1 MQFTLVIVVNKVK
14 LCPVTEEPL
23 KPIDEHRSAGG
34 SWEEPVSAVRNT
46 PLRRSQRLNST
57 LDSRSTG
64 QLRNT
69 LSRARELCERWRN
82 GREAPAPPAPPPDDE
97 GGGRLA
103 RWFSVRRGS
112 AHHYDMHTHDTDKMP
127 KLPELEEDMFSCGGE
142 VRGGRVPP
150 PSLGPPPEALTP
162 VQLRR
167 RHVVAA
173 IIHSENSYVA
183 TLQRLVNDYKKPLEE
198 SSPVI
203 LNASKIQTLFHRLPD
218 ILQCHLHFR
227 TALADCARTWDRD
240 EKIGEVFLNA
250 FSKAVVLDVYSD
262 FINNFSLAMEL
273 AKMESKRKSAL
284 ADFFKVKQISAHDRL
299 SFFGLMVKPVQ
310 RFPQFIMFLQDL
322 LKHTPPGHADRVAL
336 QRALTRLEAL
346 AEALNER
353 KRDAERTQAFRAAL
367 RRLTRGGVA
376 GAGGAGGTAR
386 FGAARLLASRADRR
400 HLLRQDDLLQLEF
413 NQSGALTKCKPR
425 RLLLLNDLVVC
436 VSVGAGGDDAERLG
450 LKWAHPVHDVD
461 VLDTGTSPTLSRVL
475 AQGMNRSGS
484 LRSNSGIN
492 GHSNTSTGD
501 SLCNEMSALMHDYE
515 MVSRMADLAAS
526 LKTPYPELAP
536 EMFKAL
542 LQNIQKSIQKKDD
555 EMAWVDS
562 CCLQLTIRGR
572 EEPLTF
578 RAQEP
583 GARLAWAT
591 ELRLAQLAQA
601 AANSPAWRLPHH
613 AAPHAAPLYGTAAP
627 AYCSKQL
634 TEVSDVPRAGA
645 GRAARVRHGAAA
657 RAAGAGRRQL
667 ARLAPAAPRRAARR
681 AALRHRHARLLLQ
694 TAHRGYWR
702 RPPPTRPPSACR
714 TTPRPTSRRS
724 TSPPRPPTAPNSSP
738 RLVTFRAQ
746 EPGARLACATE
757 LRLAQ
762 LAQAAA
768 NSPAWRLPHHAAPHV
783 APLYVTAAPA
793 YCSKQLTEYRE
804 RVFVRQVRCGCFYR
818 SGGLARGALS
828 RRARS
833 LLWVCAG
840 GAGGAG
846 GAAGGAAHSHV
857 AVLAHRAATL
867 KTLVTLDLP
876 DTKVNSMEYAKGVRQ
891 VTTLCG
897 DTVWLGTEDK
907 KIIIF
912 SGVEPEKQ
920 EKLTEVQTVAAV
932 MQIRYHCDSMFV
944 GLANGRVSVYRRIN
958 DDSWAL
964 QEPLCIE
971 LGDKPVH
978 CVLPVDGI
986 VYATCGR
993 RVFAIN
999 ALTAEIMR
1007 ILDLKGDGNHSVKYL
1022 AHSGVG
1028 LWTAFSDSTYVS
1040 LYHAETFEH
1049 LQNIDIAA
1057 DVAKTIG
1064 AREGSKPAYVSAL
1077 LASQGLLWVGTTAGV
1092 SVTVPLPKLE
1102 GLPLVGGHIAVSYH
1116 AHAGPVTFLLS
1127 LLPENR
1133 EVDVNVVRRN
1143 LSNVRALADNN
1154 ALQEFKE
1161 EETKDDLDK
1170 PKLERRISEESSPYR
1185 PQRVQSAIVRRKK
1198 PGDVRLSKT
1207 LPKCANLNACDVY
1220 GLFGDLMFVKD
1231 CVGEADVNGSGGE
1244 ALRRSDPEL
1253 AAIPFRV
1260 STLDRRLRM
1269 RAGRPRSLDLSSWS
1283 VDSRASSLCTSSGSE
1298 ESMALRGISRTSS
1311 GASGA
1316 ANLAPLAV
1324 STPDSS
1330 SGKSSA
1336 SERSI
1341 SRSDSATAVEVRASS
1356 KNAARSLRATD
1367 YIVGESAA
1375 RRSVVTVMGGRGYV
1389 DWRQT
1394 ADASERPVP
1403 AADPNPK
1410 DAHLILWEMRL

>member
-1 MQFTLVIVVNKVK
+1 MHKTVALGNAFLANAGPACTHSTGKQVPAISILRETSGAGGGAGSGGLLAMNATQVQCEPHDSVVLIKY
-14 LCPVTEEPL
+14 
-23 KPIDEHRSAGG
+23 EHRSAGG
-34 SWEEPVSAVRNT
+34 SWEEPVSAVRNA

-57 LDSRSTG
+57 LDSRSSG

-69 LSRARELCERWRN
+69 LSRARELCERWRS
-82 GREAPAPPAPPPDDE
+82 GGSTPSPPAPPPEDE

-112 AHHYDMHTHDTDKMP
+112 THQYDMHTHESDKMP
-127 KLPELEEDMFSCGGE
+127 KLPELEEDLFSCGGE

-150 PSLGPPPEALTP
+150 PSLGAPPDSLTP

-198 SSPVI
+198 SSPAI

-262 FINNFSLAMEL
+262 FINNFSVAMEL

-322 LKHTPPGHADRVAL
+322 LKHTPHGHVDRVAL

-353 KRDAERTQAFRAAL
+353 KREAERTQAFRAAL
-367 RRLTRGGVA
+367 RRLTRGGVG
-376 GAGGAGGTAR
+376 GAGGAGTAAR
-386 FGAARLLASRADRR
+386 FGAARLLASRADKR

-413 NQSGALTKCKPR
+413 NQSGAVTKCKPR

-436 VSVGAGGDDAERLG
+436 VAVGGGGGGGGAPGDGERLG
-450 LKWAHPVHDVD
+450 LKWAHPVQDVEA
-461 VLDTGTSPTLSRVL
+461 LDAGTSPTLSRVL

-484 LRSNSGIN
+484 LRSSSSNSL
-492 GHSNTSTGD
+492 SSTSTGD

-515 MVSRMADLAAS
+515 TVSRIADLAAS

-542 LQNIQKSIQKKDD
+542 LQNIQQSIQKKDD

-572 EEPLTF
+572 EEPVTF

-583 GARLAWAT
+583 GARVAWAT

-601 AANSPAWRLPHH
+601 GSNQPAWRLPPAAAAAAHSHHPPHKMPLFSH
-613 AAPHAAPLYGTAAP
+613 AAPVYS
-627 AYCSKQL
+627 SKAL
-634 TEVSDVPRAGA
+634 TE
-645 GRAARVRHGAAA
+645 
-657 RAAGAGRRQL
+657 
-667 ARLAPAAPRRAARR
+667 
-681 AALRHRHARLLLQ
+681 
-694 TAHRGYWR
+694 
-702 RPPPTRPPSACR
+702 
-714 TTPRPTSRRS
+714 
-724 TSPPRPPTAPNSSP
+724 
-738 RLVTFRAQ
+738 
-746 EPGARLACATE
+746 
-757 LRLAQ
+757 
-762 LAQAAA
+762 
-768 NSPAWRLPHHAAPHV
+768 
-783 APLYVTAAPA
+783 
-793 YCSKQLTEYRE
+793 
-804 RVFVRQVRCGCFYR
+804 VRCGCFYTS
-818 SGGLARGALS
+818 SGSPRGATT

-833 LLWVCAG
+833 LLWVCA
-840 GAGGAG
+840 ASNTN
-846 GAAGGAAHSHV
+846 SHV
-857 AVLAHRAATL
+857 AVLTHRAAKL

-876 DTKVNSMEYAKGVRQ
+876 DTKVTSMEYAKGLRQ

-920 EKLTEVQTVAAV
+920 EKLAEVPTIAAV
-932 MQIRYHCDSMFV
+932 TQIKYHCDSMFV
-944 GLANGRVSVYRRIN
+944 GLSNGRVSVFRRN
-958 DDSWAL
+958 HDDSWAL
-964 QEPLCIE
+964 QEPLAIE

-986 VYATCGR
+986 VYATCAR

-1007 ILDLKGDGNHSVKYL
+1007 ILELKGEGDRSVKYL

-1040 LYHAETFEH
+1040 LYHSETFEH
-1049 LQNIDIAA
+1049 LQNIDIAV

-1077 LASQGLLWVGTTAGV
+1077 LAGQGLLWVGTTAGV

-1102 GLPLVGGHIAVSYH
+1102 GLPLIGGHIASSYH

-1127 LLPENR
+1127 LTPETR
-1133 EVDVNVVRRN
+1133 EIDVNAVRRN
-1143 LSNVRALADNN
+1143 LSNVRALVESST
-1154 ALQEFKE
+1154 LHEFKE
-1161 EETKDDLDK
+1161 EDTKEDVDK

-1185 PQRVQSAIVRRKK
+1185 PQRVQSAVVRRKK

-1231 CVGEADVNGSGGE
+1231 CVGEGDVSGSGGE
-1244 ALRRSDPEL
+1244 SLRRSDPEL

-1298 ESMALRGISRTSS
+1298 ESMALRGVSRTSS

-1316 ANLAPLAV
+1316 ANLAPVAM

-1336 SERSI
+1336 SERSV
-1341 SRSDSATAVEVRASS
+1341 SRCDSATVPEARNANKS
-1356 KNAARSLRATD
+1356 AARSLRGAD
-1367 YIVGESAA
+1367 YMVNESSA
-1375 RRSVVTVMGGRGYV
+1375 RRSVLTIMGGRGYV

-1394 ADASERPVP
+1394 AEAAERPSP
-1403 AADPNPK
+1403 AAEPNPR
-1410 DAHLILWEMRL
+1410 DAHLILWEMRS

>member
-1 MQFTLVIVVNKVK
+1 MNATQVQCEPHDSVVLIKY
-14 LCPVTEEPL
+14 
-23 KPIDEHRSAGG
+23 EHRSAGG
-34 SWEEPVSAVRNT
+34 SWEEPVSAVRNI

-57 LDSRSTG
+57 LDSRTSG

-69 LSRARELCERWRN
+69 LSRARELCERWRS
-82 GREAPAPPAPPPDDE
+82 GGAPAPPAPPPDDE

-112 AHHYDMHTHDTDKMP
+112 THQYDMHVNDTDKMP
-127 KLPELEEDMFSCGGE
+127 KVPELEEDMFSCGGE
-142 VRGGRVPP
+142 MRGGRVPP
-150 PSLGPPPEALTP
+150 PSLGSPPDSLTS

-173 IIHSENSYVA
+173 IMHSENSYVA
-183 TLQRLVNDYKKPLEE
+183 TLQRLINDYKKPLEE
-198 SSPVI
+198 SSPAI
-203 LNASKIQTLFHRLPD
+203 LNAGKIQTLFHRLPD

-240 EKIGEVFLNA
+240 EKIGEVFLSA

-262 FINNFSLAMEL
+262 FINNFSVAMEL

-322 LKHTPPGHADRVAL
+322 LKHTPPGHSDRVAL

-376 GAGGAGGTAR
+376 GAGGAGGAAR
-386 FGAARLLASRADRR
+386 FGAARLLASRADKR
-400 HLLRQDDLLQLEF
+400 HLLRQDDLVQLEF
-413 NQSGALTKCKPR
+413 NQCGGISKCKPR

-450 LKWAHPVHDVD
+450 LKWAHPVQDVE

-484 LRSNSGIN
+484 LRSNSSSS

-515 MVSRMADLAAS
+515 TVSRIADLAAS
-526 LKTPYPELAP
+526 LKTPYAELAP
-536 EMFKAL
+536 EMFRAL

-572 EEPLTF
+572 EEPVTF
-578 RAQEP
+578 RASEP

-601 AANSPAWRLPHH
+601 SANSPAWRLP
-613 AAPHAAPLYGTAAP
+613 APQQAP
-627 AYCSKQL
+627 AHKMPLFVAATPVYSSKHL
-634 TEVSDVPRAGA
+634 TE
-645 GRAARVRHGAAA
+645 
-657 RAAGAGRRQL
+657 
-667 ARLAPAAPRRAARR
+667 
-681 AALRHRHARLLLQ
+681 
-694 TAHRGYWR
+694 
-702 RPPPTRPPSACR
+702 
-714 TTPRPTSRRS
+714 
-724 TSPPRPPTAPNSSP
+724 
-738 RLVTFRAQ
+738 
-746 EPGARLACATE
+746 
-757 LRLAQ
+757 
-762 LAQAAA
+762 
-768 NSPAWRLPHHAAPHV
+768 
-783 APLYVTAAPA
+783 
-793 YCSKQLTEYRE
+793 
-804 RVFVRQVRCGCFYR
+804 VRCGCFYTS
-818 SGGLARGALS
+818 SGSPRGAS
-828 RRARS
+828 MRRARS
-833 LLWVCAG
+833 LLWLC
-840 GAGGAG
+840 
-846 GAAGGAAHSHV
+846 AAGSGDSHV
-857 AVLAHRAATL
+857 AVLTHRAAKL

-876 DTKVNSMEYAKGVRQ
+876 DTKVTSMEYAKGVRQ

-920 EKLTEVQTVAAV
+920 EKLIEVPTIAAV
-932 MQIRYHCDSMFV
+932 TQIRYHCDSMFV
-944 GLANGRVSVYRRIN
+944 GLSNGRVSVYRRN
-958 DDSWAL
+958 HDDSWAL
-964 QEPLCIE
+964 QEPLAIE

-986 VYATCGR
+986 IYATCAK

-1007 ILDLKGDGNHSVKYL
+1007 ILELKGEGDRSVKYL

-1064 AREGSKPAYVSAL
+1064 AREGSKPAYVSTL
-1077 LASQGLLWVGTTAGV
+1077 LAGQGLLWVGTTAGV
-1092 SVTVPLPKLE
+1092 TVTVPLPKLE
-1102 GLPLVGGHIAVSYH
+1102 GLPLIGGHIAVSYH

-1127 LLPENR
+1127 LLPESR

-1143 LSNVRALADNN
+1143 LSNVRALA
-1154 ALQEFKE
+1154 ETTHE
-1161 EETKDDLDK
+1161 EETKEDDK
-1170 PKLERRISEESSPYR
+1170 PKLERRISEELSPYR
-1185 PQRVQSAIVRRKK
+1185 PQRVQSAVVRRKK

-1298 ESMALRGISRTSS
+1298 ESMALRGVSRTSS

-1316 ANLAPLAV
+1316 ANLAPVAA
-1324 STPDSS
+1324 STPESS

-1341 SRSDSATAVEVRASS
+1341 SRSDSANAPEKKTAS
-1356 KNAARSLRATD
+1356 KSVARSLRGAD
-1367 YIVGESAA
+1367 YIVGESAV

-1394 ADASERPVP
+1394 AEASERPAP
-1403 AADPNPK
+1403 AAEPNPK

>member
-1 MQFTLVIVVNKVK
+1 MNATQVQCEPHDSVVLIKY
-14 LCPVTEEPL
+14 
-23 KPIDEHRSAGG
+23 EHRSAGG
-34 SWEEPVSAVRNT
+34 SWEEPVSAVRNA

-57 LDSRSTG
+57 LDSRSSG

-69 LSRARELCERWRN
+69 LSRARELCERWRS
-82 GREAPAPPAPPPDDE
+82 GGQTPCPPAPPPDDD

-112 AHHYDMHTHDTDKMP
+112 THQYDMHSHESDKMP
-127 KLPELEEDMFSCGGE
+127 KLPELEEDLFSCGGE

-150 PSLGPPPEALTP
+150 PALGPPPDALTP

-198 SSPVI
+198 SSPAI

-227 TALADCARTWDRD
+227 TAVADCARTWDRD

-262 FINNFSLAMEL
+262 FINNFSVAMEL

-322 LKHTPPGHADRVAL
+322 LKHTPPGHADRVSL

-346 AEALNER
+346 ADALNER
-353 KRDAERTQAFRAAL
+353 KREAERTQAFRAAL

-376 GAGGAGGTAR
+376 GAGGAGGAAR
-386 FGAARLLASRADRR
+386 FGAARLLASRADKR
-400 HLLRQDDLLQLEF
+400 HLLRQDDLTQLEF
-413 NQSGALTKCKPR
+413 NQSGALSKCKPR

-436 VSVGAGGDDAERLG
+436 VSVGAGGDAERLG
-450 LKWAHPVHDVD
+450 LKWAHPVQDVE

-484 LRSNSGIN
+484 LRSNS
-492 GHSNTSTGD
+492 SSTLSSTGD
-501 SLCNEMSALMHDYE
+501 SLCSEMSALMHDYE
-515 MVSRMADLAAS
+515 AVSRMADLAAS
-526 LKTPYPELAP
+526 LKTPYHELAP
-536 EMFKAL
+536 EMFKTL
-542 LQNIQKSIQKKDD
+542 LQNIQQSIQKKDD

-572 EEPLTF
+572 EEPVTF
-578 RAQEP
+578 RASEP

-601 AANSPAWRLPHH
+601 SANSPAWRLPAPQHPPAH
-613 AAPHAAPLYGTAAP
+613 KMPLFVAATPVHS
-627 AYCSKQL
+627 SKYL
-634 TEVSDVPRAGA
+634 TE
-645 GRAARVRHGAAA
+645 
-657 RAAGAGRRQL
+657 
-667 ARLAPAAPRRAARR
+667 
-681 AALRHRHARLLLQ
+681 
-694 TAHRGYWR
+694 
-702 RPPPTRPPSACR
+702 
-714 TTPRPTSRRS
+714 
-724 TSPPRPPTAPNSSP
+724 
-738 RLVTFRAQ
+738 
-746 EPGARLACATE
+746 
-757 LRLAQ
+757 
-762 LAQAAA
+762 
-768 NSPAWRLPHHAAPHV
+768 
-783 APLYVTAAPA
+783 
-793 YCSKQLTEYRE
+793 
-804 RVFVRQVRCGCFYR
+804 VRCGCFYTSS
-818 SGGLARGALS
+818 SGGRGAS
-828 RRARS
+828 MRRARS
-833 LLWVCAG
+833 LLWLCTA
-840 GAGGAG
+840 GAGGD
-846 GAAGGAAHSHV
+846 SHV
-857 AVLAHRAATL
+857 AVLTHRAAKL
-867 KTLVTLDLP
+867 KTLVTLQLI
-876 DTKVNSMEYAKGVRQ
+876 DTKVTSIEYAKGTRQ

-897 DTVWLGTEDK
+897 DTVWLGTDDK
-907 KIIIF
+907 KLIIF

-920 EKLTEVQTVAAV
+920 EKLAEVHTVAPV
-932 MQIRYHCDSMFV
+932 TQIKYHCDAMFV
-944 GLANGRVSVYRRIN
+944 GLANGRVAVYRRN
-958 DDSWAL
+958 HDDSWAL
-964 QEPLCIE
+964 QEPLAIE

-978 CVLPVDGI
+978 CVLSVDGI
-986 VYATCGR
+986 VYASCGR

-999 ALTAEIMR
+999 ALTAEILR
-1007 ILDLKGDGNHSVKYL
+1007 ILELKGDGDRSVRYL

-1028 LWTAFSDSTYVS
+1028 LWTACTESTFVS

-1057 DVAKTIG
+1057 DVARTIG
-1064 AREGSKPAYVSAL
+1064 AREGSKPAHVSAL
-1077 LASQGLLWVGTTAGV
+1077 LAGHGLLWVGTTAGV

-1102 GLPLVGGHIAVSYH
+1102 GLPLIGGHMGVSYH
-1116 AHAGPVTFLLS
+1116 AHAGPVTFMLP
-1127 LLPENR
+1127 LLPETR
-1133 EVDVNVVRRN
+1133 DVDVNVVRRN
-1143 LSNVRALADNN
+1143 LSNARAYQTALSENN
-1154 ALQEFKE
+1154 ILHEYKE
-1161 EETKDDLDK
+1161 ESSKEDGEK
-1170 PKLERRISEESSPYR
+1170 PKLERRVSEELSPYR
-1185 PQRVQSAIVRRKK
+1185 PQRVQSAVVRRKK

-1220 GLFGDLMFVKD
+1220 GLYGDLMFVKD
-1231 CVGEADVNGSGGE
+1231 CAGEGDVSGSGGE

-1298 ESMALRGISRTSS
+1298 ESMALRGVSRTSS

-1316 ANLAPLAV
+1316 ASLAPVAV

-1330 SGKSSA
+1330 SA

-1341 SRSDSATAVEVRASS
+1341 GITIPERSIS
-1356 KNAARSLRATD
+1356 KTAARSLRGAD
-1367 YIVGESAA
+1367 YVGESAA
-1375 RRSVVTVMGGRGYV
+1375 RRSVVTVVGGRGYV

-1394 ADASERPVP
+1394 ADAAERPAP
-1403 AADPNPK
+1403 AAEPNPK

>member
-14 LCPVTEEPL
+14 LCPLTEEPL
-23 KPIDEHRSAGG
+23 KEIDEHRSAGG

-69 LSRARELCERWRN
+69 LSRARELCERWRS

-142 VRGGRVPP
+142 VRGGRVPA

-198 SSPVI
+198 SSPAI

-613 AAPHAAPLYGTAAP
+613 AAPHAAPLY
-627 AYCSKQL
+627 
-634 TEVSDVPRAGA
+634 
-645 GRAARVRHGAAA
+645 
-657 RAAGAGRRQL
+657 
-667 ARLAPAAPRRAARR
+667 
-681 AALRHRHARLLLQ
+681 
-694 TAHRGYWR
+694 
-702 RPPPTRPPSACR
+702 
-714 TTPRPTSRRS
+714 
-724 TSPPRPPTAPNSSP
+724 
-738 RLVTFRAQ
+738 
-746 EPGARLACATE
+746 
-757 LRLAQ
+757 
-762 LAQAAA
+762 
-768 NSPAWRLPHHAAPHV
+768 
-783 APLYVTAAPA
+783 VTAAPA
-793 YCSKQLTEYRE
+793 YCSKQLTE
-804 RVFVRQVRCGCFYR
+804 VRCGCFYR

-840 GAGGAG
+840 GAAGAGGAG
-846 GAAGGAAHSHV
+846 GAPHSHV

-876 DTKVNSMEYAKGVRQ
+876 DTKVNSMEYAKGLRQ

-920 EKLTEVQTVAAV
+920 EKLTEVQTIAAV
-932 MQIRYHCDSMFV
+932 TQIRYHCDSMFV
-944 GLANGRVSVYRRIN
+944 GLANGRVSVYRRNN

-964 QEPLCIE
+964 QEPLYVE

-1007 ILDLKGDGNHSVKYL
+1007 ILDLKGEGNHPVKYL

-1341 SRSDSATAVEVRASS
+1341 SRSDSATAVEVRTSS

-1367 YIVGESAA
+1367 YIVGESAV

>member
-1 MQFTLVIVVNKVK
+1 MLTNGEILSNQAANAGPACTHSVGKQVPAISILREASGAGGGAGSVGLLAMNATQVQCEPHDSVVLIKY
-14 LCPVTEEPL
+14 
-23 KPIDEHRSAGG
+23 EHRSAGG

-57 LDSRSTG
+57 LDSRSSG

-69 LSRARELCERWRN
+69 LSRARELCERWRS
-82 GREAPAPPAPPPDDE
+82 GGGATPAPPAPPPDDE

-112 AHHYDMHTHDTDKMP
+112 SHQYDMHGHETDKMP
-127 KLPELEEDMFSCGGE
+127 KLPELEEDLFSCGGE

-150 PSLGPPPEALTP
+150 PSLGAPPDSLSP

-183 TLQRLVNDYKKPLEE
+183 TLQRLINDYKKPLEE
-198 SSPVI
+198 SSPAI

-240 EKIGEVFLNA
+240 EKIGEVFLSA

-262 FINNFSLAMEL
+262 FINNFSVAMEL

-322 LKHTPPGHADRVAL
+322 LKHTPPGHLDRVSL

-346 AEALNER
+346 ADALNER

-376 GAGGAGGTAR
+376 GAGGAGGAAR
-386 FGAARLLASRADRR
+386 FGAARLLASRADKR

-413 NQSGALTKCKPR
+413 NQSGGLTKCKPR

-436 VSVGAGGDDAERLG
+436 VSVGAGSDDAERLG
-450 LKWAHPVHDVD
+450 LKWAHPVQDVD

-484 LRSNSGIN
+484 LRSNSSSGMT
-492 GHSNTSTGD
+492 TSTGD
-501 SLCNEMSALMHDYE
+501 SLCSEMSALMHDYE
-515 MVSRMADLAAS
+515 TVSRMADLAAS
-526 LKTPYPELAP
+526 LRMSYPELASDT
-536 EMFKAL
+536 FRAL
-542 LQNIQKSIQKKDD
+542 LQNIQRSIQKKDD

-578 RAQEP
+578 RASEP

-601 AANSPAWRLPHH
+601 SANSPAWRFPSQL
-613 AAPHAAPLYGTAAP
+613 AP
-627 AYCSKQL
+627 AHKMPLFVTATPVYSSKQL
-634 TEVSDVPRAGA
+634 TEV
-645 GRAARVRHGAAA
+645 
-657 RAAGAGRRQL
+657 
-667 ARLAPAAPRRAARR
+667 
-681 AALRHRHARLLLQ
+681 
-694 TAHRGYWR
+694 
-702 RPPPTRPPSACR
+702 
-714 TTPRPTSRRS
+714 
-724 TSPPRPPTAPNSSP
+724 
-738 RLVTFRAQ
+738 
-746 EPGARLACATE
+746 
-757 LRLAQ
+757 
-762 LAQAAA
+762 
-768 NSPAWRLPHHAAPHV
+768 
-783 APLYVTAAPA
+783 
-793 YCSKQLTEYRE
+793 
-804 RVFVRQVRCGCFYR
+804 RCGCFYTSCG
-818 SGGLARGALS
+818 SGRGASL

-833 LLWVCAG
+833 LLWVSAG
-840 GAGGAG
+840 GASD
-846 GAAGGAAHSHV
+846 SHV
-857 AVLAHRAATL
+857 AVLTHRAAKL

-876 DTKVNSMEYAKGVRQ
+876 DTKVTSMEHARGVRQ
-891 VTTLCG
+891 ATTLCG

-912 SGVEPEKQ
+912 SAIEPEKQ
-920 EKLTEVQTVAAV
+920 EKLTEVPTIASIT
-932 MQIRYHCDSMFV
+932 QIRYHCDAMFV
-944 GLANGRVSVYRRIN
+944 GLSNGRVSVYRRN
-958 DDSWAL
+958 HDDSWAL
-964 QEPLCIE
+964 QEPLAIE
-971 LGDKPVH
+971 LGDRPVH

-986 VYATCGR
+986 IYATCAR

-1007 ILDLKGDGNHSVKYL
+1007 ILELKGDGDRSVKYL

-1077 LASQGLLWVGTTAGV
+1077 LACQGLLWVGTTAGI

-1102 GLPLVGGHIAVSYH
+1102 GLPLVGGHIAASYH
-1116 AHAGPVTFLLS
+1116 AHAGPVSFLLN
-1127 LLPENR
+1127 LMPETR
-1133 EVDVNVVRRN
+1133 DVDVNTVRRN
-1143 LSNVRALADNN
+1143 LSNARHLAETVNT
-1154 ALQEFKE
+1154 LQEFKE
-1161 EETKDDLDK
+1161 EDGKEDNDK
-1170 PKLERRISEESSPYR
+1170 PKLERRISEDSSPYR
-1185 PQRVQSAIVRRKK
+1185 PQRVQSAVVRRKK

-1220 GLFGDLMFVKD
+1220 GLYGDLMFVKD
-1231 CVGEADVNGSGGE
+1231 CVGEADVGGSGGE

-1298 ESMALRGISRTSS
+1298 ESMALRGVSRTSS

-1316 ANLAPLAV
+1316 AALAPGAA

-1330 SGKSSA
+1330 SAKSSA
-1336 SERSI
+1336 SERSV
-1341 SRSDSATAVEVRASS
+1341 SRVEANSVETRPDTRS
-1356 KNAARSLRATD
+1356 AARSLRGAD
-1367 YIVGESAA
+1367 YVVGESAA
-1375 RRSVVTVMGGRGYV
+1375 RRSVLTVVGGRGYV
-1389 DWRQT
+1389 DWRQV
-1394 ADASERPVP
+1394 ADAAERPAP
-1403 AADPNPK
+1403 AAEPNPK

>member
-1 MQFTLVIVVNKVK
+1 MFCVK
-14 LCPVTEEPL
+14 LL
-23 KPIDEHRSAGG
+23 
-34 SWEEPVSAVRNT
+34 
-46 PLRRSQRLNST
+46 
-57 LDSRSTG
+57 
-64 QLRNT
+64 
-69 LSRARELCERWRN
+69 
-82 GREAPAPPAPPPDDE
+82 
-97 GGGRLA
+97 
-103 RWFSVRRGS
+103 
-112 AHHYDMHTHDTDKMP
+112 HDKAQYAMATFD
-127 KLPELEEDMFSCGGE
+127 LEEDMFSCGGE
-142 VRGGRVPP
+142 VRGGRVPQ
-150 PSLGPPPEALTP
+150 PSLGPPPEALSP

-183 TLQRLVNDYKKPLEE
+183 TLQRLVNDYKKPLEV
-198 SSPVI
+198 SSPAI

-227 TALADCARTWDRD
+227 TALVDCARTWDRD

-262 FINNFSLAMEL
+262 FINNFSVAMEL

-484 LRSNSGIN
+484 LRSNSSTN
-492 GHSNTSTGD
+492 SHSNTSTGD

-515 MVSRMADLAAS
+515 AVSRMADLAAS

-536 EMFKAL
+536 EMFRAL
-542 LQNIQKSIQKKDD
+542 LQNIQRSIQKKDD

-613 AAPHAAPLYGTAAP
+613 VAAHSVPLYVAASP
-627 AYCSKQL
+627 VYSSKQL
-634 TEVSDVPRAGA
+634 TEV
-645 GRAARVRHGAAA
+645 
-657 RAAGAGRRQL
+657 
-667 ARLAPAAPRRAARR
+667 
-681 AALRHRHARLLLQ
+681 
-694 TAHRGYWR
+694 
-702 RPPPTRPPSACR
+702 
-714 TTPRPTSRRS
+714 
-724 TSPPRPPTAPNSSP
+724 
-738 RLVTFRAQ
+738 
-746 EPGARLACATE
+746 
-757 LRLAQ
+757 
-762 LAQAAA
+762 
-768 NSPAWRLPHHAAPHV
+768 
-783 APLYVTAAPA
+783 
-793 YCSKQLTEYRE
+793 
-804 RVFVRQVRCGCFYR
+804 RCGCFY
-818 SGGLARGALS
+818 SSAGAGLARGGGLS

-840 GAGGAG
+840 GAE
-846 GAAGGAAHSHV
+846 HSHV
-857 AVLAHRAATL
+857 AVLTHRAAKL

-876 DTKVNSMEYAKGVRQ
+876 DTKVTSMEYSKGIRQ

-932 MQIRYHCDSMFV
+932 TQIRYHCDSMFV
-944 GLANGRVSVYRRIN
+944 GLANGRVSVYRRNN

-964 QEPLCIE
+964 QEPLAIE

-978 CVLPVDGI
+978 CILPVDGI
-986 VYATCGR
+986 VYATCAR

-1007 ILDLKGDGNHSVKYL
+1007 ILELKGEGDRSVKYL

-1102 GLPLVGGHIAVSYH
+1102 GLPLIGGHIAVSYH

-1143 LSNVRALADNN
+1143 LSNARALADTSV
-1154 ALQEFKE
+1154 LHEFKE
-1161 EETKDDLDK
+1161 EESKEDLDK

-1185 PQRVQSAIVRRKK
+1185 PQRVQSAVVRRKK

-1231 CVGEADVNGSGGE
+1231 CVGEADVNGAGGE

-1298 ESMALRGISRTSS
+1298 ESMALRGVSRTSS

-1316 ANLAPLAV
+1316 ANLAPLAA

-1341 SRSDSATAVEVRASS
+1341 SRSDSATAVGAGGGGGGGGG
-1356 KNAARSLRATD
+1356 KGAARSLRGAD
-1367 YIVGESAA
+1367 YVVGEGAA
-1375 RRSVVTVMGGRGYV
+1375 RRSVLTVMGGRGYV

-1394 ADASERPVP
+1394 ADASERPAP
-1403 AADPNPK
+1403 AADPNPR
-1410 DAHLILWEMRL
+1410 DAHLVLWEMRL

>member
-1 MQFTLVIVVNKVK
+1 MHKTVGNAFLANAGPACTHSVGKQVPALSILREANGAGGGAASGGLLAMNATQVQCEPHDSVVLIKY
-14 LCPVTEEPL
+14 
-23 KPIDEHRSAGG
+23 EHRSAGG
-34 SWEEPVSAVRNT
+34 SWEEPVSAVRNA

-57 LDSRSTG
+57 LDSRSNG

-69 LSRARELCERWRN
+69 LSRARELCERWRS
-82 GREAPAPPAPPPDDE
+82 GGATPTPPAPPPDDE

-112 AHHYDMHTHDTDKMP
+112 SHQYDMHPHETDKMP
-127 KLPELEEDMFSCGGE
+127 KLPELEEDLFSCGGE
-142 VRGGRVPP
+142 VRGGRVPL
-150 PSLGPPPEALTP
+150 PSLGTPPDTLTP

-183 TLQRLVNDYKKPLEE
+183 TLQRLINDYKKPLEE

-262 FINNFSLAMEL
+262 FINNFSVAMEL

-322 LKHTPPGHADRVAL
+322 LKHTPPGHLDRVSL

-346 AEALNER
+346 ADALNER

-376 GAGGAGGTAR
+376 GAGGAGGAAR
-386 FGAARLLASRADRR
+386 FGAARLLASRADKR
-400 HLLRQDDLLQLEF
+400 HLLRQDDLQQLEF
-413 NQSGALTKCKPR
+413 NQSGGLSKCKPR

-436 VSVGAGGDDAERLG
+436 VSVGAGSDDAERLG
-450 LKWAHPVHDVD
+450 LKWAHPVHDVE

-484 LRSNSGIN
+484 LRSNSSGTTN
-492 GHSNTSTGD
+492 ASTGD
-501 SLCNEMSALMHDYE
+501 SLCSEMSALMHDYE
-515 MVSRMADLAAS
+515 TVSRMADLAAS
-526 LKTPYPELAP
+526 LRIPYPELAP
-536 EMFKAL
+536 EMFRSL
-542 LQNIQKSIQKKDD
+542 LQNIQRSIQKKDD

-562 CCLQLTIRGR
+562 CCLQLRIRGR

-578 RAQEP
+578 RADEP

-601 AANSPAWRLPHH
+601 SANSPAWRLPT
-613 AAPHAAPLYGTAAP
+613 PHAPAINMPLFVTATP
-627 AYCSKQL
+627 VYSSRQL
-634 TEVSDVPRAGA
+634 TE
-645 GRAARVRHGAAA
+645 
-657 RAAGAGRRQL
+657 
-667 ARLAPAAPRRAARR
+667 
-681 AALRHRHARLLLQ
+681 
-694 TAHRGYWR
+694 
-702 RPPPTRPPSACR
+702 
-714 TTPRPTSRRS
+714 
-724 TSPPRPPTAPNSSP
+724 
-738 RLVTFRAQ
+738 
-746 EPGARLACATE
+746 
-757 LRLAQ
+757 
-762 LAQAAA
+762 
-768 NSPAWRLPHHAAPHV
+768 
-783 APLYVTAAPA
+783 
-793 YCSKQLTEYRE
+793 
-804 RVFVRQVRCGCFYR
+804 VRCGCFYTSCG
-818 SGGLARGALS
+818 SGRGASL

-833 LLWVCAG
+833 LLWVS
-840 GAGGAG
+840 
-846 GAAGGAAHSHV
+846 AAGSTDSHV
-857 AVLAHRAATL
+857 AVLTHRAAKL

-876 DTKVNSMEYAKGVRQ
+876 DTKITSMEYARGVKQ

-897 DTVWLGTEDK
+897 DTVWLGTEDR

-912 SGVEPEKQ
+912 SAIEPEKQ
-920 EKLTEVQTVAAV
+920 EKLTEVPTIASIT
-932 MQIRYHCDSMFV
+932 QIRYHCDAMFV
-944 GLANGRVSVYRRIN
+944 GLSNGRVSVYRRN
-958 DDSWAL
+958 HDDSWAL
-964 QEPLCIE
+964 QEPLAIE
-971 LGDKPVH
+971 LGDKPVY

-986 VYATCGR
+986 IYATCAR

-1007 ILDLKGDGNHSVKYL
+1007 ILELKGDDDRCVKYL

-1064 AREGSKPAYVSAL
+1064 AREGSKPAYISAL
-1077 LASQGLLWVGTTAGV
+1077 LAGQGLLWVGTTAGV
-1092 SVTVPLPKLE
+1092 TVTVPLPKLE
-1102 GLPLVGGHIAVSYH
+1102 GLPLIGGHIAASYH
-1116 AHAGPVTFLLS
+1116 AHAGPVSFLLS
-1127 LLPENR
+1127 LIPENKD
-1133 EVDVNVVRRN
+1133 VDVNTVRRN
-1143 LSNVRALADNN
+1143 LSNARALADTVT
-1154 ALQEFKE
+1154 LHEFKE
-1161 EETKDDLDK
+1161 ENGKEEHEK
-1170 PKLERRISEESSPYR
+1170 PKLERRISEEISPYR
-1185 PQRVQSAIVRRKK
+1185 PQRVQSTVIRRKK

-1220 GLFGDLMFVKD
+1220 GLYGDLMFVKD
-1231 CVGEADVNGSGGE
+1231 CVGEADVSGSGGE

-1298 ESMALRGISRTSS
+1298 ESMALRGVSRTSS

-1316 ANLAPLAV
+1316 AALAPVSA

-1336 SERSI
+1336 SERS
-1341 SRSDSATAVEVRASS
+1341 SRTEVTSVEVRMEAR
-1356 KNAARSLRATD
+1356 NAARSLRGAD
-1367 YIVGESAA
+1367 YVVGESAA
-1375 RRSVVTVMGGRGYV
+1375 RRSVLTVVGGRGYV

-1394 ADASERPVP
+1394 ADAAERPAP

>member
-1 MQFTLVIVVNKVK
+1 MNFNMKRSRKCDNRLTKIKHKVIKKYKN
-14 LCPVTEEPL
+14 
-23 KPIDEHRSAGG
+23 EHRSAGG

-57 LDSRSTG
+57 LDSRSSG

-69 LSRARELCERWRN
+69 LSRARELCERWRSGGN
-82 GREAPAPPAPPPDDE
+82 TPSPPAPPPEDE

-112 AHHYDMHTHDTDKMP
+112 THQYDMHTHETDKMP

-150 PSLGPPPEALTP
+150 PSLGPPPDSLTP

-173 IIHSENSYVA
+173 IIHSENSYVS
-183 TLQRLVNDYKKPLEE
+183 TLQRLINDYKKPLEE
-198 SSPVI
+198 SSPAI

-262 FINNFSLAMEL
+262 FINNFSVAMEL

-322 LKHTPPGHADRVAL
+322 LKHTPHGHLDRVAL

-353 KRDAERTQAFRAAL
+353 KREAERTQAFRAAL

-376 GAGGAGGTAR
+376 GAGGGGGAAR
-386 FGAARLLASRADRR
+386 FGAARLLASRADKR

-413 NQSGALTKCKPR
+413 NQSGTLTKCKPR

-436 VSVGAGGDDAERLG
+436 VSVGTGGDDTERLG
-450 LKWAHPVHDVD
+450 LKWAHPVQDVE

-484 LRSNSGIN
+484 LRSSSSIC
-492 GHSNTSTGD
+492 STSTGD
-501 SLCNEMSALMHDYE
+501 SLCNEMSTLMHDYE
-515 MVSRMADLAAS
+515 TVSRMADLAAS

-536 EMFKAL
+536 ETFRSL
-542 LQNIQKSIQKKDD
+542 LQSIQQSIQKKDD

-572 EEPLTF
+572 EDAVTF
-578 RAQEP
+578 RATEP
-583 GARLAWAT
+583 GARRAWAT

-601 AANSPAWRLPHH
+601 RANCPAWRLP
-613 AAPHAAPLYGTAAP
+613 ASLPHALSHAPQHKMPLFVAATP
-627 AYCSKQL
+627 VYSSAHL
-634 TEVSDVPRAGA
+634 TE
-645 GRAARVRHGAAA
+645 
-657 RAAGAGRRQL
+657 
-667 ARLAPAAPRRAARR
+667 
-681 AALRHRHARLLLQ
+681 
-694 TAHRGYWR
+694 
-702 RPPPTRPPSACR
+702 
-714 TTPRPTSRRS
+714 
-724 TSPPRPPTAPNSSP
+724 
-738 RLVTFRAQ
+738 
-746 EPGARLACATE
+746 
-757 LRLAQ
+757 
-762 LAQAAA
+762 
-768 NSPAWRLPHHAAPHV
+768 
-783 APLYVTAAPA
+783 
-793 YCSKQLTEYRE
+793 
-804 RVFVRQVRCGCFYR
+804 VRCGCFYTS
-818 SGGLARGALS
+818 SGSPRGATM

-833 LLWVCAG
+833 LLWLCTAG
-840 GAGGAG
+840 NGG
-846 GAAGGAAHSHV
+846 SHV
-857 AVLAHRAATL
+857 AVLTHRAAKL

-876 DTKVNSMEYAKGVRQ
+876 DTKVTSMEYAKGLRQ
-891 VTTLCG
+891 VNTLCG

-920 EKLTEVQTVAAV
+920 EKLTEVTTVATV
-932 MQIRYHCDSMFV
+932 TQIRYHCDSMFV
-944 GLANGRVSVYRRIN
+944 GLSNGRVSVFRRN
-958 DDSWAL
+958 HDDTWAL
-964 QEPLCIE
+964 QEPLAIE

-986 VYATCGR
+986 IYATCAR

-999 ALTAEIMR
+999 ALTAEIIR
-1007 ILDLKGDGNHSVKYL
+1007 ILELKGEGDRSVKYL

-1028 LWTAFSDSTYVS
+1028 LWSAFSDSTYVS

-1064 AREGSKPAYVSAL
+1064 AREGSKPAYISAL
-1077 LASQGLLWVGTTAGV
+1077 LAGQGLLWVGTTAGV

-1102 GLPLVGGHIAVSYH
+1102 GLPLIGGHIAVSYH

-1127 LLPENR
+1127 LTPETR
-1133 EVDVNVVRRN
+1133 EVDVNIVRRN
-1143 LSNVRALADNN
+1143 LSNARALADTV
-1154 ALQEFKE
+1154 QEYKEDESKE
-1161 EETKDDLDK
+1161 ESDK
-1170 PKLERRISEESSPYR
+1170 HKLERRISEELSPYR
-1185 PQRVQSAIVRRKK
+1185 PQRVQSAVIRRKK

-1231 CVGEADVNGSGGE
+1231 CVGEADVSGSGGE
-1244 ALRRSDPEL
+1244 SLRRSDPEL

-1269 RAGRPRSLDLSSWS
+1269 RTGRPRSLDLSSWS

-1298 ESMALRGISRTSS
+1298 ESMALRGVSRTSS

-1316 ANLAPLAV
+1316 ANLAPMAA

-1341 SRSDSATAVEVRASS
+1341 SRSDSA
-1356 KNAARSLRATD
+1356 NAAPELRSTSKSAGRSLRGAD
-1367 YIVGESAA
+1367 YIVGDSLS
-1375 RRSVVTVMGGRGYV
+1375 RRSVVTVVGGRGYV

-1394 ADASERPVP
+1394 ADAAERPTP

>member
-1 MQFTLVIVVNKVK
+1 MFCVK
-14 LCPVTEEPL
+14 LLHDKAHYV
-23 KPIDEHRSAGG
+23 
-34 SWEEPVSAVRNT
+34 
-46 PLRRSQRLNST
+46 
-57 LDSRSTG
+57 
-64 QLRNT
+64 
-69 LSRARELCERWRN
+69 LSE
-82 GREAPAPPAPPPDDE
+82 
-97 GGGRLA
+97 
-103 RWFSVRRGS
+103 
-112 AHHYDMHTHDTDKMP
+112 YD
-127 KLPELEEDMFSCGGE
+127 LEEDLFSCGGE

-150 PSLGPPPEALTP
+150 PSLGLPPDCLTP

-198 SSPVI
+198 SSPAI
-203 LNASKIQTLFHRLPD
+203 LNACKIQTLFHRLPD

-240 EKIGEVFLNA
+240 EKIGEVFLSA

-262 FINNFSLAMEL
+262 FINNFSVAMEL

-367 RRLTRGGVA
+367 RRLTRGGVT
-376 GAGGAGGTAR
+376 GAGGAGGAAR

-400 HLLRQDDLLQLEF
+400 HLLRQDDLVQLEF
-413 NQSGALTKCKPR
+413 NQSGGISKCKPR

-450 LKWAHPVHDVD
+450 LKWAHPVQDVD

-484 LRSNSGIN
+484 LRSNSSGN
-492 GHSNTSTGD
+492 VHQSTATGD
-501 SLCNEMSALMHDYE
+501 SLCNEMSALMYDYE
-515 MVSRMADLAAS
+515 TVSRMADLAAS
-526 LKTPYPELAP
+526 MRTPYPELAP
-536 EMFKAL
+536 EMFRAL
-542 LQNIQKSIQKKDD
+542 LQNIQKNIQKKDD

-572 EEPLTF
+572 EEPVTF
-578 RAQEP
+578 RASEP

-601 AANSPAWRLPHH
+601 SANSPAWRLP
-613 AAPHAAPLYGTAAP
+613 APQQAP
-627 AYCSKQL
+627 AHKMPLFVAATPVYSSKHL
-634 TEVSDVPRAGA
+634 TE
-645 GRAARVRHGAAA
+645 
-657 RAAGAGRRQL
+657 
-667 ARLAPAAPRRAARR
+667 
-681 AALRHRHARLLLQ
+681 
-694 TAHRGYWR
+694 
-702 RPPPTRPPSACR
+702 
-714 TTPRPTSRRS
+714 
-724 TSPPRPPTAPNSSP
+724 
-738 RLVTFRAQ
+738 
-746 EPGARLACATE
+746 
-757 LRLAQ
+757 
-762 LAQAAA
+762 
-768 NSPAWRLPHHAAPHV
+768 
-783 APLYVTAAPA
+783 
-793 YCSKQLTEYRE
+793 
-804 RVFVRQVRCGCFYR
+804 VRCGCFYTS
-818 SGGLARGALS
+818 SGSPRGAS
-828 RRARS
+828 MRRARS
-833 LLWVCAG
+833 LLWVCA
-840 GAGGAG
+840 A
-846 GAAGGAAHSHV
+846 GAAASHV
-857 AVLAHRAATL
+857 AVLAHRAAKL

-876 DTKVNSMEYAKGVRQ
+876 DTKVTSMEYAKGLRQ

-920 EKLTEVQTVAAV
+920 EKLTEVQTIAAV
-932 MQIRYHCDSMFV
+932 TQIRYHCDSMFV
-944 GLANGRVSVYRRIN
+944 GLANGRVSVFRRN
-958 DDSWAL
+958 HDDSWAL
-964 QEPLCIE
+964 HEPLAIE

-986 VYATCGR
+986 VYATCAR

-1007 ILDLKGDGNHSVKYL
+1007 ILELKGDDDRSVKYL

-1064 AREGSKPAYVSAL
+1064 AREGSKPAHVSAL
-1077 LASQGLLWVGTTAGV
+1077 LAGQGLLWVGTTAGV
-1092 SVTVPLPKLE
+1092 TVTVPLPKLE
-1102 GLPLVGGHIAVSYH
+1102 GLPLVGGHMGVSYH

-1127 LLPENR
+1127 LVPETR
-1133 EVDVNVVRRN
+1133 EVDVNTVRRN
-1143 LSNVRALADNN
+1143 LSNARALANS
-1154 ALQEFKE
+1154 ATLHEFKE
-1161 EETKDDLDK
+1161 EEAKENDIDK
-1170 PKLERRISEESSPYR
+1170 PKLERRISEETSPYR
-1185 PQRVQSAIVRRKK
+1185 PQRVQSAVVRRKK

-1231 CVGEADVNGSGGE
+1231 CVGEADVSGSGGE

-1298 ESMALRGISRTSS
+1298 ESMALRGVSRTSS

-1316 ANLAPLAV
+1316 ASLAPVAV
-1324 STPDSS
+1324 STPDSTS
-1330 SGKSSA
+1330 SKSTA
-1336 SERSI
+1336 SDRSI
-1341 SRSDSATAVEVRASS
+1341 SRSDSANAQES
-1356 KNAARSLRATD
+1356 KTTGKSAARSLRGSD
-1367 YIVGESAA
+1367 YVLGESAA
-1375 RRSVVTVMGGRGYV
+1375 RRSVVTIVGGRGYV

-1394 ADASERPVP
+1394 ADAAERPAP

>member
-1 MQFTLVIVVNKVK
+1 MMSDWYPVIY
-14 LCPVTEEPL
+14 
-23 KPIDEHRSAGG
+23 HRG
-34 SWEEPVSAVRNT
+34 
-46 PLRRSQRLNST
+46 
-57 LDSRSTG
+57 
-64 QLRNT
+64 
-69 LSRARELCERWRN
+69 
-82 GREAPAPPAPPPDDE
+82 
-97 GGGRLA
+97 
-103 RWFSVRRGS
+103 F
-112 AHHYDMHTHDTDKMP
+112 MHTI
-127 KLPELEEDMFSCGGE
+127 LEEELFSCGGE

-150 PSLGPPPEALTP
+150 PSLGPPPDCLTP

-198 SSPVI
+198 SSPAI

-240 EKIGEVFLNA
+240 EKIGEVFLSA

-262 FINNFSLAMEL
+262 FINNFSVAMEL

-322 LKHTPPGHADRVAL
+322 LKHTPPGHSDRVAL

-376 GAGGAGGTAR
+376 GAGGAGGAAR
-386 FGAARLLASRADRR
+386 FGAARLLASRADKR

-413 NQSGALTKCKPR
+413 NQGGGISKCKPR

-450 LKWAHPVHDVD
+450 LKWAHPVQDVD

-484 LRSNSGIN
+484 LRSNSSTN
-492 GHSNTSTGD
+492 GHSTTTSGD

-515 MVSRMADLAAS
+515 AVSRMADLAAS
-526 LKTPYPELAP
+526 LRTPYPELAP
-536 EMFKAL
+536 DMFRAL
-542 LQNIQKSIQKKDD
+542 LQNIQRSIQKKDD

-572 EEPLTF
+572 EEPVTF
-578 RAQEP
+578 RASEP

-601 AANSPAWRLPHH
+601 SANTPAWRMPAAQNSPAHKM
-613 AAPHAAPLYGTAAP
+613 PL
-627 AYCSKQL
+627 
-634 TEVSDVPRAGA
+634 
-645 GRAARVRHGAAA
+645 
-657 RAAGAGRRQL
+657 
-667 ARLAPAAPRRAARR
+667 
-681 AALRHRHARLLLQ
+681 
-694 TAHRGYWR
+694 
-702 RPPPTRPPSACR
+702 
-714 TTPRPTSRRS
+714 
-724 TSPPRPPTAPNSSP
+724 
-738 RLVTFRAQ
+738 F
-746 EPGARLACATE
+746 
-757 LRLAQ
+757 
-762 LAQAAA
+762 
-768 NSPAWRLPHHAAPHV
+768 
-783 APLYVTAAPA
+783 VTAAPVYSSA
-793 YCSKQLTEYRE
+793 QLTE
-804 RVFVRQVRCGCFYR
+804 VRCGCFYTS
-818 SGGLARGALS
+818 SGSPRGGS
-828 RRARS
+828 TRRARS

-840 GAGGAG
+840 GGND
-846 GAAGGAAHSHV
+846 SHV
-857 AVLAHRAATL
+857 AVLAHRAAKL

-876 DTKVNSMEYAKGVRQ
+876 ATKVTSMEYAKGLRQ

-920 EKLTEVQTVAAV
+920 EKLTEVQTTAAV
-932 MQIRYHCDSMFV
+932 TQIRYHCDSIFV
-944 GLANGRVSVYRRIN
+944 GLSNGRVSVFRRN
-958 DDSWAL
+958 HDDSWAL
-964 QEPLCIE
+964 NEPLAIE

-986 VYATCGR
+986 IYATCAR

-999 ALTAEIMR
+999 ALTAEIIR
-1007 ILDLKGDGNHSVKYL
+1007 ILELKGDNDRSVRYL

-1064 AREGSKPAYVSAL
+1064 AREGSKPAFVSAL
-1077 LASQGLLWVGTTAGV
+1077 LACQGLLWVGTTAGV

-1102 GLPLVGGHIAVSYH
+1102 GLPLVGGHIGVSYH

-1127 LLPENR
+1127 LTPESR
-1133 EVDVNVVRRN
+1133 DIDVNVVRRN
-1143 LSNVRALADNN
+1143 LSNARALADTST
-1154 ALQEFKE
+1154 LHEFKE
-1161 EETKDDLDK
+1161 DESKEDGEK
-1170 PKLERRISEESSPYR
+1170 PKLERRISEETSPYR
-1185 PQRVQSAIVRRKK
+1185 PQRVQSAVVRRKK

-1231 CVGEADVNGSGGE
+1231 CGEADVSGSGGE
-1244 ALRRSDPEL
+1244 SLRRSDPEL

-1298 ESMALRGISRTSS
+1298 ESMALRGVSRTSS

-1316 ANLAPLAV
+1316 ASLAPIAV

-1330 SGKSSA
+1330 SGKSTA
-1336 SERSI
+1336 SDRSI
-1341 SRSDSATAVEVRASS
+1341 SRSDSANQETKSAP
-1356 KNAARSLRATD
+1356 KNAARSLRGAD
-1367 YIVGESAA
+1367 YILNESAA
-1375 RRSVVTVMGGRGYV
+1375 RRSVVTIVGGRGYV

-1394 ADASERPVP
+1394 ADAAERPVP

>member
-1 MQFTLVIVVNKVK
+1 MRSSRKCENRITKLKLKLVKKYKN
-14 LCPVTEEPL
+14 
-23 KPIDEHRSAGG
+23 EHRSAGS

-57 LDSRSTG
+57 LDSRSSG

-69 LSRARELCERWRN
+69 LSRARELCERWRS
-82 GREAPAPPAPPPDDE
+82 GGAPPAPPPDDE

-112 AHHYDMHTHDTDKMP
+112 THQYDMHTHDADKMP

-150 PSLGPPPEALTP
+150 PSLGPPPDQLTST
-162 VQLRR
+162 QLRR

-183 TLQRLVNDYKKPLEE
+183 TLQRLINDYKKPLEE
-198 SSPVI
+198 SSPAI

-227 TALADCARTWDRD
+227 AALADCARTWDRD
-240 EKIGEVFLNA
+240 EKIGEVFLSA

-262 FINNFSLAMEL
+262 FINNFSVAMEL

-376 GAGGAGGTAR
+376 GAGGAGGAAR
-386 FGAARLLASRADRR
+386 FGAARLLASRADKR
-400 HLLRQDDLLQLEF
+400 HLLRQDDLVQLEF
-413 NQSGALTKCKPR
+413 NQSGTLTKCKPR

-436 VSVGAGGDDAERLG
+436 VSVGEAGSGGDTERLG
-450 LKWAHPVHDVD
+450 LKWAHPVGDVE

-475 AQGMNRSGS
+475 AQGLNRGGS
-484 LRSNSGIN
+484 LRSNSSGI
-492 GHSNTSTGD
+492 SSTTGD

-515 MVSRMADLAAS
+515 TVSRIADLAAG
-526 LKTPYPELAP
+526 LNAQYPQLSADVLRGL
-536 EMFKAL
+536 M
-542 LQNIQKSIQKKDD
+542 QTIQQSIQKKDD

-562 CCLQLTIRGR
+562 CCLQLRIRGR
-572 EEPLTF
+572 DEALTF
-578 RAQEP
+578 RATEP
-583 GARLAWAT
+583 GARRAWAT

-601 AANSPAWRLPHH
+601 RANCPAWRAPNTAILPLFGA
-613 AAPHAAPLYGTAAP
+613 AAPVYA
-627 AYCSKQL
+627 SNQL
-634 TEVSDVPRAGA
+634 TE
-645 GRAARVRHGAAA
+645 
-657 RAAGAGRRQL
+657 
-667 ARLAPAAPRRAARR
+667 
-681 AALRHRHARLLLQ
+681 
-694 TAHRGYWR
+694 
-702 RPPPTRPPSACR
+702 
-714 TTPRPTSRRS
+714 
-724 TSPPRPPTAPNSSP
+724 
-738 RLVTFRAQ
+738 
-746 EPGARLACATE
+746 
-757 LRLAQ
+757 
-762 LAQAAA
+762 
-768 NSPAWRLPHHAAPHV
+768 
-783 APLYVTAAPA
+783 
-793 YCSKQLTEYRE
+793 
-804 RVFVRQVRCGCFYR
+804 VRCGCFYTTCGTR
-818 SGGLARGALS
+818 AGGV

-840 GAGGAG
+840 GID
-846 GAAGGAAHSHV
+846 SHV
-857 AVLAHRAATL
+857 AVMTHRAAAL

-876 DTKVNSMEYAKGVRQ
+876 DTKVTSMEYAKGLQQ
-891 VTTLCG
+891 VTTLSG

-920 EKLTEVQTVAAV
+920 EKLTEVATVASV
-932 MQIRYHCDSMFV
+932 TQIKYHCDSMFV
-944 GLANGRVSVYRRIN
+944 GLSNGRVSVYRRN
-958 DDSWAL
+958 HDDSWAL
-964 QEPLCIE
+964 QEPLAIE

-978 CVLPVDGI
+978 CILPVDGI
-986 VYATCGR
+986 IYATCTR

-1007 ILDLKGDGNHSVKYL
+1007 ILELKGDCDKTVKYL

-1064 AREGSKPAYVSAL
+1064 AREGSKPAHVSAL
-1077 LASQGLLWVGTTAGV
+1077 LAGQGLLWVGTTAGV
-1092 SVTVPLPKLE
+1092 TVTVPLPKLE
-1102 GLPLVGGHIAVSYH
+1102 GLPLIGGHIAVSYH

-1127 LLPENR
+1127 LTAETR
-1133 EVDVNVVRRN
+1133 DIDVNTVRRN
-1143 LSNVRALADNN
+1143 LSNARALAETV
-1154 ALQEFKE
+1154 QEFKE
-1161 EETKDDLDK
+1161 ENKQDLEK
-1170 PKLERRISEESSPYR
+1170 QKLERRISEELSPYR
-1185 PQRVQSAIVRRKK
+1185 PQRVQSAVVRRKK

-1207 LPKCANLNACDVY
+1207 LPKCANLNNCDVY

-1231 CVGEADVNGSGGE
+1231 CVGETDVGGSGGE

-1298 ESMALRGISRTSS
+1298 ESMALRGVSRTSS

-1316 ANLAPLAV
+1316 ANLAPMAI

-1341 SRSDSATAVEVRASS
+1341 SRSDSSGATPELRKPNKS
-1356 KNAARSLRATD
+1356 AARSLRGAD
-1367 YIVGESAA
+1367 YIVGESMA
-1375 RRSVVTVMGGRGYV
+1375 RRSVVTVVGGRGYV

-1394 ADASERPVP
+1394 ADAAERPAP

>member
-1 MQFTLVIVVNKVK
+1 MYFAIVNAYVADRK
-14 LCPVTEEPL
+14 
-23 KPIDEHRSAGG
+23 
-34 SWEEPVSAVRNT
+34 
-46 PLRRSQRLNST
+46 LNSNT
-57 LDSRSTG
+57 NFHPNRSSG

-69 LSRARELCERWRN
+69 LSRARELCERWRSGGN
-82 GREAPAPPAPPPDDE
+82 TPSPPAPPPEDE

-112 AHHYDMHTHDTDKMP
+112 THQYDMHTHETDKMP

-150 PSLGPPPEALTP
+150 PSLGPPPDTLTP

-173 IIHSENSYVA
+173 IIHSENSYVS
-183 TLQRLVNDYKKPLEE
+183 TLQRLINDYKKPLEE
-198 SSPVI
+198 SSPAI

-227 TALADCARTWDRD
+227 TALGDCARTWDRD
-240 EKIGEVFLNA
+240 EKIGEVFLSA

-262 FINNFSLAMEL
+262 FINNFSVAMEL

-322 LKHTPPGHADRVAL
+322 LKHTPHGHSDRVAL

-376 GAGGAGGTAR
+376 GAGGAGGAAR
-386 FGAARLLASRADRR
+386 FGAARLLASRADKR

-413 NQSGALTKCKPR
+413 NQSGTLTKCKPR

-436 VSVGAGGDDAERLG
+436 VSVGTGGDDTERLG
-450 LKWAHPVHDVD
+450 LKWAYPVQDVD

-484 LRSNSGIN
+484 LRSSSSAG
-492 GHSNTSTGD
+492 STSTGD
-501 SLCNEMSALMHDYE
+501 SLCTEMSALMHDYE
-515 MVSRMADLAAS
+515 TVSRMADLAAS
-526 LKTPYPELAP
+526 LKAPYPELAP
-536 EMFKAL
+536 DTFRAL
-542 LQNIQKSIQKKDD
+542 LQTIQQSIQKKDD

-572 EEPLTF
+572 EEAVTF
-578 RAQEP
+578 RATEP
-583 GARLAWAT
+583 GARRAWAT

-601 AANSPAWRLPHH
+601 RANCPAWRAPQPH
-613 AAPHAAPLYGTAAP
+613 APHKMPLFVAASPV
-627 AYCSKQL
+627 YCSPQL
-634 TEVSDVPRAGA
+634 TE
-645 GRAARVRHGAAA
+645 
-657 RAAGAGRRQL
+657 
-667 ARLAPAAPRRAARR
+667 
-681 AALRHRHARLLLQ
+681 
-694 TAHRGYWR
+694 
-702 RPPPTRPPSACR
+702 
-714 TTPRPTSRRS
+714 
-724 TSPPRPPTAPNSSP
+724 
-738 RLVTFRAQ
+738 
-746 EPGARLACATE
+746 
-757 LRLAQ
+757 
-762 LAQAAA
+762 
-768 NSPAWRLPHHAAPHV
+768 
-783 APLYVTAAPA
+783 
-793 YCSKQLTEYRE
+793 
-804 RVFVRQVRCGCFYR
+804 VRCGCFYT
-818 SGGLARGALS
+818 SAGSARGAS
-828 RRARS
+828 ARRARS
-833 LLWVCAG
+833 LLWLCAAG
-840 GAGGAG
+840 GAG
-846 GAAGGAAHSHV
+846 SHV
-857 AVLAHRAATL
+857 AVLTHRAANL

-876 DTKVNSMEYAKGVRQ
+876 DIKVTSMEYAKGVRQ
-891 VTTLCG
+891 VNTLCG

-920 EKLTEVQTVAAV
+920 EKLTEVTTVAAV
-932 MQIRYHCDSMFV
+932 TQIRYHCDSMFV
-944 GLANGRVSVYRRIN
+944 GLSNGRVSVFRRN
-958 DDSWAL
+958 HDDSWAI
-964 QEPLCIE
+964 QEPLAIE

-978 CVLPVDGI
+978 CILAVDGI
-986 VYATCGR
+986 IYATCAR

-1007 ILDLKGDGNHSVKYL
+1007 ILELKGESDRSVKYL

-1028 LWTAFSDSTYVS
+1028 LWSAFSDSTYVS

-1077 LASQGLLWVGTTAGV
+1077 LAGQGLLWVGTTAGV

-1102 GLPLVGGHIAVSYH
+1102 GLPLVGGHTAVSYH

-1127 LLPENR
+1127 LTPETR

-1143 LSNVRALADNN
+1143 LSNARALAETV
-1154 ALQEFKE
+1154 QEFKE
-1161 EETKDDLDK
+1161 EECKEENEK
-1170 PKLERRISEESSPYR
+1170 HKLERRISEELSPYR
-1185 PQRVQSAIVRRKK
+1185 PQRVQSAVIRRKK

-1231 CVGEADVNGSGGE
+1231 CVGEADVSGSGGE
-1244 ALRRSDPEL
+1244 SLRRSDPEL

-1298 ESMALRGISRTSS
+1298 ESMALRGVSRTSS

-1316 ANLAPLAV
+1316 ANLAPVAA

-1336 SERSI
+1336 SDRSI
-1341 SRSDSATAVEVRASS
+1341 SRSDSANAAPELRSNKS
-1356 KNAARSLRATD
+1356 AARSLRGAD
-1367 YIVGESAA
+1367 YVVGDGLA

-1394 ADASERPVP
+1394 ADASERPAP

>member
-1 MQFTLVIVVNKVK
+1 MNTLWCSVHKNDTMKRTKKSDK
-14 LCPVTEEPL
+14 LSKIKHKL
-23 KPIDEHRSAGG
+23 IKKHKINEHRSAGG
-34 SWEEPVSAVRNT
+34 SWEEPVSAVRNA

-57 LDSRSTG
+57 LDSRSSG

-69 LSRARELCERWRN
+69 LSRARELCERWRS
-82 GREAPAPPAPPPDDE
+82 GGATPAPPAPPPEDE

-112 AHHYDMHTHDTDKMP
+112 THQYDMHTHESDKMP
-127 KLPELEEDMFSCGGE
+127 KLPELEEDLFSCGGE
-142 VRGGRVPP
+142 VRGGRVAP
-150 PSLGPPPEALTP
+150 PSLAPPPDALTA

-198 SSPVI
+198 SSPAI

-262 FINNFSLAMEL
+262 FINNFSVAMEL

-346 AEALNER
+346 ADALNER
-353 KRDAERTQAFRAAL
+353 KREAERTQAFRAAL
-367 RRLTRGGVA
+367 RRLTRGGVT
-376 GAGGAGGTAR
+376 GAGGAGGAAR
-386 FGAARLLASRADRR
+386 FGAARLLASRADKR
-400 HLLRQDDLLQLEF
+400 HLLRQDDLTQLEF
-413 NQSGALTKCKPR
+413 NQSGALSKCKPR

-436 VSVGAGGDDAERLG
+436 VSVCNSGDDAERLG
-450 LKWAHPVHDVD
+450 LKWAHPVQDVD

-484 LRSNSGIN
+484 LRSNS
-492 GHSNTSTGD
+492 SNTSPATGD
-501 SLCNEMSALMHDYE
+501 SLCNEMSTLMHDYE
-515 MVSRMADLAAS
+515 TVSRMADLAAS
-526 LKTPYPELAP
+526 LKTPYHELAP
-536 EMFKAL
+536 EMFRAL
-542 LQNIQKSIQKKDD
+542 LQNIQQSIQKKDD

-572 EEPLTF
+572 EEPVTF

-601 AANSPAWRLPHH
+601 AANSPAWRLPAPQHPPAH
-613 AAPHAAPLYGTAAP
+613 KMPLFVAATPVHS
-627 AYCSKQL
+627 SKYL
-634 TEVSDVPRAGA
+634 TE
-645 GRAARVRHGAAA
+645 
-657 RAAGAGRRQL
+657 
-667 ARLAPAAPRRAARR
+667 
-681 AALRHRHARLLLQ
+681 
-694 TAHRGYWR
+694 
-702 RPPPTRPPSACR
+702 
-714 TTPRPTSRRS
+714 
-724 TSPPRPPTAPNSSP
+724 
-738 RLVTFRAQ
+738 
-746 EPGARLACATE
+746 
-757 LRLAQ
+757 
-762 LAQAAA
+762 
-768 NSPAWRLPHHAAPHV
+768 
-783 APLYVTAAPA
+783 
-793 YCSKQLTEYRE
+793 
-804 RVFVRQVRCGCFYR
+804 VRCGCFYT
-818 SGGLARGALS
+818 SSSSPRGAPM

-833 LLWVCAG
+833 LLWVCA
-840 GAGGAG
+840 AGSAPD
-846 GAAGGAAHSHV
+846 SHV
-857 AVLAHRAATL
+857 AVLTHRAAKL
-867 KTLVTLDLP
+867 KTLVTLQLL
-876 DTKVNSMEYAKGVRQ
+876 DTKVTSMEYAKGIRQ

-897 DTVWLGTEDK
+897 DTVWLGTDDK
-907 KIIIF
+907 KIIVF

-920 EKLTEVQTVAAV
+920 EKLAEVNTIAPVTH
-932 MQIRYHCDSMFV
+932 IKYHCDAMFV
-944 GLANGRVSVYRRIN
+944 GLANGRVSVYRRN
-958 DDSWAL
+958 HDDSWAL
-964 QEPLCIE
+964 QEPLAIE

-986 VYATCGR
+986 IYASCGR

-999 ALTAEIMR
+999 ALTAEILR
-1007 ILDLKGDGNHSVKYL
+1007 ILELKGDSDRSVRYL

-1028 LWTAFSDSTYVS
+1028 LWASCTDSTYVS

-1077 LASQGLLWVGTTAGV
+1077 LAVQGLLWVGTTAGV

-1102 GLPLVGGHIAVSYH
+1102 GLPLIGGHIGVSYH
-1116 AHAGPVTFLLS
+1116 AHAGPVSFLLP
-1127 LLPENR
+1127 LLPETK

-1143 LSNVRALADNN
+1143 LSNARAYQATLSDNN
-1154 ALQEFKE
+1154 VLHEYKE
-1161 EETKDDLDK
+1161 ETSKEDGEK
-1170 PKLERRISEESSPYR
+1170 PKLERRISEELSPYR
-1185 PQRVQSAIVRRKK
+1185 PQRVQSAVVRRKK

-1220 GLFGDLMFVKD
+1220 GLYGDLMFVKD
-1231 CVGEADVNGSGGE
+1231 CAGESDVSGSGGE

-1298 ESMALRGISRTSS
+1298 ESMALRGVSRTSS

-1316 ANLAPLAV
+1316 AGLAPVAV

-1330 SGKSSA
+1330 ASDRSA
-1336 SERSI
+1336 GTC
-1341 SRSDSATAVEVRASS
+1341 AAS
-1356 KNAARSLRATD
+1356 KPAGRSLRGAD
-1367 YIVGESAA
+1367 YVVGESAA
-1375 RRSVVTVMGGRGYV
+1375 RRSVVTVVGGRGYV

-1394 ADASERPVP
+1394 ADAAERPSP

>member
-1 MQFTLVIVVNKVK
+1 MF
-14 LCPVTEEPL
+14 C
-23 KPIDEHRSAGG
+23 
-34 SWEEPVSAVRNT
+34 VRI
-46 PLRRSQRLNST
+46 L
-57 LDSRSTG
+57 
-64 QLRNT
+64 
-69 LSRARELCERWRN
+69 
-82 GREAPAPPAPPPDDE
+82 
-97 GGGRLA
+97 
-103 RWFSVRRGS
+103 
-112 AHHYDMHTHDTDKMP
+112 HDKAQYSMLFD
-127 KLPELEEDMFSCGGE
+127 LEEDMFSCGGE
-142 VRGGRVPP
+142 LRGGRTPP
-150 PSLGPPPEALTP
+150 PTLGPPPDSLTP

-183 TLQRLVNDYKKPLEE
+183 TLQRLIIDYKKPLEE
-198 SSPVI
+198 SSPAI
-203 LNASKIQTLFHRLPD
+203 LNASKIHTLFHRLPD

-227 TALADCARTWDRD
+227 TALADCAQTWDRD

-262 FINNFSLAMEL
+262 FINNFSVAMEL

-322 LKHTPPGHADRVAL
+322 LKHTPPGHLDRVAL
-336 QRALTRLEAL
+336 QRALTRLEAM
-346 AEALNER
+346 ADALNER
-353 KRDAERTQAFRAAL
+353 KREAERTQAFRGAL
-367 RRLTRGGVA
+367 RRLTRGGV
-376 GAGGAGGTAR
+376 GAGGAGGAAR
-386 FGAARLLASRADRR
+386 FGAARLLASRADKR

-413 NQSGALTKCKPR
+413 NQSGTLTKCKPR

-436 VSVGAGGDDAERLG
+436 VSVGAGGEETERLG
-450 LKWAHPVHDVD
+450 LKWAHPVQDVE

-484 LRSNSGIN
+484 LRSNSSSG
-492 GHSNTSTGD
+492 TTAGD

-515 MVSRMADLAAS
+515 TVSRMADLAAS
-526 LKTPYPELAP
+526 LKTPYAEVAP
-536 EMFKAL
+536 EMFRTL
-542 LQNIQKSIQKKDD
+542 LQNIQQSIQKKDD

-572 EEPLTF
+572 EEPITF
-578 RAQEP
+578 RANEP
-583 GARLAWAT
+583 GARRAWAT

-601 AANSPAWRLPHH
+601 RANGPAWRLP
-613 AAPHAAPLYGTAAP
+613 A
-627 AYCSKQL
+627 S
-634 TEVSDVPRAGA
+634 
-645 GRAARVRHGAAA
+645 
-657 RAAGAGRRQL
+657 
-667 ARLAPAAPRRAARR
+667 
-681 AALRHRHARLLLQ
+681 
-694 TAHRGYWR
+694 
-702 RPPPTRPPSACR
+702 
-714 TTPRPTSRRS
+714 TTP
-724 TSPPRPPTAPNSSP
+724 
-738 RLVTFRAQ
+738 
-746 EPGARLACATE
+746 
-757 LRLAQ
+757 
-762 LAQAAA
+762 
-768 NSPAWRLPHHAAPHV
+768 PHKM
-783 APLYVTAAPA
+783 PLYVTAAPV
-793 YCSKQLTEYRE
+793 YSSNSLTE
-804 RVFVRQVRCGCFYR
+804 VKCGCFY
-818 SGGLARGALS
+818 SSTGCSNGGTR

-840 GAGGAG
+840 GGSD
-846 GAAGGAAHSHV
+846 SHV
-857 AVLAHRAATL
+857 SVLIHRAATL

-876 DTKVNSMEYAKGVRQ
+876 DIRVSSIEYAKGVRQ

-920 EKLTEVQTVAAV
+920 EKLNEVPTVAAV
-932 MQIRYHCDSMFV
+932 TQIRYHCDSMFV
-944 GLANGRVSVYRRIN
+944 GLSNGRISVFRRN
-958 DDSWAL
+958 HDDSWAL
-964 QEPLCIE
+964 QEPIAIE
-971 LGDKPVH
+971 LGDQPVH
-978 CVLPVDGI
+978 CILPVDGI
-986 VYATCGR
+986 IYATCAK

-1007 ILDLKGDGNHSVKYL
+1007 IIELKGEGDRSVKYL

-1028 LWTAFSDSTYVS
+1028 LWAAFSDSTYVS
-1040 LYHAETFEH
+1040 LYHTETLEH

-1064 AREGSKPAYVSAL
+1064 AREGSKPAHVSSL
-1077 LASQGLLWVGTTAGV
+1077 LAVQGLLWVGTTAGV

-1102 GLPLVGGHIAVSYH
+1102 GLPLIGGHTAVSYH
-1116 AHAGPVTFLLS
+1116 AHAGPVTFLLA
-1127 LLPENR
+1127 LNPDAKD
-1133 EVDVNVVRRN
+1133 VDVNVVRRN
-1143 LSNVRALADNN
+1143 LSNARALA
-1154 ALQEFKE
+1154 ETVHEYKE
-1161 EETKDDLDK
+1161 EEEKH
-1170 PKLERRISEESSPYR
+1170 KLERRISEEMSPYR
-1185 PQRVQSAIVRRKK
+1185 PQRVQSAVIRRKK

-1207 LPKCANLNACDVY
+1207 LPKCANLNVCDVY

-1231 CVGEADVNGSGGE
+1231 CVGEADVSGSGGE
-1244 ALRRSDPEL
+1244 TLRRSDPEL

-1298 ESMALRGISRTSS
+1298 ESMALRGVSRTSS

-1316 ANLAPLAV
+1316 ASLVPLAV
-1324 STPDSS
+1324 STPD

-1341 SRSDSATAVEVRASS
+1341 SRSDSANPPELRPKKQERNAV
-1356 KNAARSLRATD
+1356 RSLRGTD
-1367 YIVGESAA
+1367 YIVENS
-1375 RRSVVTVMGGRGYV
+1375 RRSIVTIMGGRGYV

-1394 ADASERPVP
+1394 ADAAERPVP

-1410 DAHLILWEMRL
+1410 DAHLIMWEMRL

>member
-14 LCPVTEEPL
+14 LCPVLEETH
-23 KPIDEHRSAGG
+23 KQIDEHRSAGG
-34 SWEEPVSAVRNT
+34 SWEEPVSAVRNA

-57 LDSRSTG
+57 LDSRSSG

-69 LSRARELCERWRN
+69 LSRARELCERWRS
-82 GREAPAPPAPPPDDE
+82 GGATPAPPAPPPEDE

-112 AHHYDMHTHDTDKMP
+112 THQYDMHTHESDKMP
-127 KLPELEEDMFSCGGE
+127 NLPELEEDLFSCGGE
-142 VRGGRVPP
+142 VRGGRVAP
-150 PSLGPPPEALTP
+150 PSLAPPPDALTA

-167 RHVVAA
+167 RHVIAA
-173 IIHSENSYVA
+173 VIHSENSYVA

-198 SSPVI
+198 SSPAI

-262 FINNFSLAMEL
+262 FINNFSVAMEL

-346 AEALNER
+346 ADALNER
-353 KRDAERTQAFRAAL
+353 KREAERTQAFRAAL
-367 RRLTRGGVA
+367 RRLTRGGVT
-376 GAGGAGGTAR
+376 GAGGAGGAAR
-386 FGAARLLASRADRR
+386 FGAARLLASRADKR
-400 HLLRQDDLLQLEF
+400 HLLRQDDLTQLEF
-413 NQSGALTKCKPR
+413 NQSGALSKCKPR

-436 VSVGAGGDDAERLG
+436 VSVCNSGDDAERLG
-450 LKWAHPVHDVD
+450 LKWAHPVQDVD

-484 LRSNSGIN
+484 LRSNS
-492 GHSNTSTGD
+492 SSTSPATGD
-501 SLCNEMSALMHDYE
+501 SLCNEMSTLMHDYE
-515 MVSRMADLAAS
+515 TVSRMADLAAS
-526 LKTPYPELAP
+526 LKTPYHELAP
-536 EMFKAL
+536 EMFRAL
-542 LQNIQKSIQKKDD
+542 LQNIQQSIQKKDD

-572 EEPLTF
+572 EEPVTF

-601 AANSPAWRLPHH
+601 SANSPAWRLPAPQHPPAH
-613 AAPHAAPLYGTAAP
+613 KMPLFVAATPVHS
-627 AYCSKQL
+627 SKYL
-634 TEVSDVPRAGA
+634 TE
-645 GRAARVRHGAAA
+645 
-657 RAAGAGRRQL
+657 
-667 ARLAPAAPRRAARR
+667 
-681 AALRHRHARLLLQ
+681 
-694 TAHRGYWR
+694 
-702 RPPPTRPPSACR
+702 
-714 TTPRPTSRRS
+714 
-724 TSPPRPPTAPNSSP
+724 
-738 RLVTFRAQ
+738 
-746 EPGARLACATE
+746 
-757 LRLAQ
+757 
-762 LAQAAA
+762 
-768 NSPAWRLPHHAAPHV
+768 
-783 APLYVTAAPA
+783 
-793 YCSKQLTEYRE
+793 
-804 RVFVRQVRCGCFYR
+804 VRCGCFYT
-818 SGGLARGALS
+818 SSSSSASSTRGAS
-828 RRARS
+828 MRRARS
-833 LLWVCAG
+833 LLWVCA
-840 GAGGAG
+840 AGSAPD
-846 GAAGGAAHSHV
+846 SHV
-857 AVLAHRAATL
+857 AVLTHRAAKL
-867 KTLVTLDLP
+867 KTLVTLQLL
-876 DTKVNSMEYAKGVRQ
+876 DTKVTSMEYAKGIRQ

-897 DTVWLGTEDK
+897 DTVWLGTDDK
-907 KIIIF
+907 KIIVF

-920 EKLTEVQTVAAV
+920 EKLAEVNTIAPVT
-932 MQIRYHCDSMFV
+932 QIKYHCDAMFV
-944 GLANGRVSVYRRIN
+944 GLANGRVSVYRRN
-958 DDSWAL
+958 HDDSWAL
-964 QEPLCIE
+964 QEPLAIE

-986 VYATCGR
+986 IYASCGR

-999 ALTAEIMR
+999 ALTAEILR
-1007 ILDLKGDGNHSVKYL
+1007 ILELKGDSDRSVRYL

-1028 LWTAFSDSTYVS
+1028 LWAACTDSTYVS

-1077 LASQGLLWVGTTAGV
+1077 LAVQGLLWVGTTAGV

-1102 GLPLVGGHIAVSYH
+1102 GLPLIGGHIGVSYH
-1116 AHAGPVTFLLS
+1116 AHAGPVSFLLP
-1127 LLPENR
+1127 LLPETK

-1143 LSNVRALADNN
+1143 LSNARAYQATLSDNSV
-1154 ALQEFKE
+1154 LHEYKE
-1161 EETKDDLDK
+1161 ETSKEDGEK
-1170 PKLERRISEESSPYR
+1170 PKLERRISEELSPYR
-1185 PQRVQSAIVRRKK
+1185 PQRVQSAVVRRKK

-1220 GLFGDLMFVKD
+1220 GLYGDLMFVKD
-1231 CVGEADVNGSGGE
+1231 CAGESDVSGSGGE

-1298 ESMALRGISRTSS
+1298 ESMALRGVSRTSS

-1316 ANLAPLAV
+1316 AGLAPSAV
-1324 STPDSS
+1324 STPDSC
-1330 SGKSSA
+1330 A
-1336 SERSI
+1336 SERS
-1341 SRSDSATAVEVRASS
+1341 SGTCLPDRERAANKTAG
-1356 KNAARSLRATD
+1356 RSLRGAD
-1367 YIVGESAA
+1367 YVMGGGSA
-1375 RRSVVTVMGGRGYV
+1375 RRSVVTVVGGRGYV

-1394 ADASERPVP
+1394 ADAAERPSP
-1403 AADPNPK
+1403 AAEPNPK

>member
-1 MQFTLVIVVNKVK
+1 MNTLWCTLYKNDTMKRTKRSDKITKIKYK
-14 LCPVTEEPL
+14 LIKKHKTN
-23 KPIDEHRSAGG
+23 EHRSAGG
-34 SWEEPVSAVRNT
+34 SWEEPVSAVRNA

-57 LDSRSTG
+57 LDSRSSG

-69 LSRARELCERWRN
+69 LSRARELCERWRS
-82 GREAPAPPAPPPDDE
+82 GGQTPCPPAPPPDDD

-112 AHHYDMHTHDTDKMP
+112 THQYDMHSHESDKMP
-127 KLPELEEDMFSCGGE
+127 KLPELEEDLFSCGGE

-150 PSLGPPPEALTP
+150 PALGPPPDALTP

-198 SSPVI
+198 SSPAI

-227 TALADCARTWDRD
+227 TAVADCARTWDRD

-262 FINNFSLAMEL
+262 FINNFSVAMEL

-322 LKHTPPGHADRVAL
+322 LKHTPPGHADRVSL

-346 AEALNER
+346 ADALNER
-353 KRDAERTQAFRAAL
+353 KREAERTQAFRAAL

-376 GAGGAGGTAR
+376 GAGGAGGAAR
-386 FGAARLLASRADRR
+386 FGAARLLASRADKR
-400 HLLRQDDLLQLEF
+400 HLLRQDDLTQLEF
-413 NQSGALTKCKPR
+413 NQSGALSKCKPR

-436 VSVGAGGDDAERLG
+436 VSVGAGGDAERLG
-450 LKWAHPVHDVD
+450 LKWAHPVQDVE

-484 LRSNSGIN
+484 LRSNS
-492 GHSNTSTGD
+492 SSTLSSTGD
-501 SLCNEMSALMHDYE
+501 SLCSEMSALMHDYE
-515 MVSRMADLAAS
+515 AVSRMADLAAS
-526 LKTPYPELAP
+526 LKTPYHELAP
-536 EMFKAL
+536 EMFKTL
-542 LQNIQKSIQKKDD
+542 LQNIQQSIQKKDD

-572 EEPLTF
+572 EEPVTF
-578 RAQEP
+578 RASEP

-601 AANSPAWRLPHH
+601 SANSPAWRLPAPQHPPAH
-613 AAPHAAPLYGTAAP
+613 KMPLFVAATPVHS
-627 AYCSKQL
+627 SKYL
-634 TEVSDVPRAGA
+634 TE
-645 GRAARVRHGAAA
+645 
-657 RAAGAGRRQL
+657 
-667 ARLAPAAPRRAARR
+667 
-681 AALRHRHARLLLQ
+681 
-694 TAHRGYWR
+694 
-702 RPPPTRPPSACR
+702 
-714 TTPRPTSRRS
+714 
-724 TSPPRPPTAPNSSP
+724 
-738 RLVTFRAQ
+738 
-746 EPGARLACATE
+746 
-757 LRLAQ
+757 
-762 LAQAAA
+762 
-768 NSPAWRLPHHAAPHV
+768 
-783 APLYVTAAPA
+783 
-793 YCSKQLTEYRE
+793 
-804 RVFVRQVRCGCFYR
+804 VRCGCFYTSS
-818 SGGLARGALS
+818 SGGRGAS
-828 RRARS
+828 MRRARS
-833 LLWVCAG
+833 LLWLCTA
-840 GAGGAG
+840 GAGGD
-846 GAAGGAAHSHV
+846 SHV
-857 AVLAHRAATL
+857 AVLTHRAAKL
-867 KTLVTLDLP
+867 KTLVTLQLI
-876 DTKVNSMEYAKGVRQ
+876 DTKVTSIEYAKGTRQ

-897 DTVWLGTEDK
+897 DTVWLGTDDK
-907 KIIIF
+907 KLIIF

-920 EKLTEVQTVAAV
+920 EKLAEVHTVAPV
-932 MQIRYHCDSMFV
+932 TQIKYHCDAMFV
-944 GLANGRVSVYRRIN
+944 GLANGRVAVYRRN
-958 DDSWAL
+958 HDDSWAL
-964 QEPLCIE
+964 QEPLAIE

-978 CVLPVDGI
+978 CVLSVDGI
-986 VYATCGR
+986 VYASCGR

-999 ALTAEIMR
+999 ALTAEILR
-1007 ILDLKGDGNHSVKYL
+1007 ILELKGDGDRSVRYL

-1028 LWTAFSDSTYVS
+1028 LWTACTESTFVS

-1057 DVAKTIG
+1057 DVARTIG
-1064 AREGSKPAYVSAL
+1064 AREGSKPAHVSAL
-1077 LASQGLLWVGTTAGV
+1077 LAGHGLLWVGTTAGV

-1102 GLPLVGGHIAVSYH
+1102 GLPLIGGHMGVSYH
-1116 AHAGPVTFLLS
+1116 AHAGPVTFMLP
-1127 LLPENR
+1127 LLPETR
-1133 EVDVNVVRRN
+1133 DVDVNVVRRN
-1143 LSNVRALADNN
+1143 LSNARAYQTALSENN
-1154 ALQEFKE
+1154 ILHEYKE
-1161 EETKDDLDK
+1161 ESSKEDGEK
-1170 PKLERRISEESSPYR
+1170 PKLERRVSEELSPYR
-1185 PQRVQSAIVRRKK
+1185 PQRVQSAVVRRKK

-1220 GLFGDLMFVKD
+1220 GLYGDLMFVKD
-1231 CVGEADVNGSGGE
+1231 CAGEGDVSGSGGE

-1298 ESMALRGISRTSS
+1298 ESMALRGVSRTSS

-1316 ANLAPLAV
+1316 ASLAPVAV

-1330 SGKSSA
+1330 SA

-1341 SRSDSATAVEVRASS
+1341 GITIPERSIS
-1356 KNAARSLRATD
+1356 KTAARSLRGAD
-1367 YIVGESAA
+1367 YVGESAA
-1375 RRSVVTVMGGRGYV
+1375 RRSVVTVVGGRGYV

-1394 ADASERPVP
+1394 ADAAERPAP
-1403 AADPNPK
+1403 AAEPNPK

>member
-14 LCPVTEEPL
+14 LCPVLEEPV
-23 KPIDEHRSAGG
+23 KPTDEHRTAGG
-34 SWEEPVSAVRNT
+34 SWEEPVSSVRNT

-57 LDSRSTG
+57 LDHRSTG

-69 LSRARELCERWRN
+69 LSRARELCERWRS
-82 GREAPAPPAPPPDDE
+82 GVATPAPPAPPPEDE

-103 RWFSVRRGS
+103 RWFSMRRGS
-112 AHHYDMHTHDTDKMP
+112 THQYDMHSHEADKMP
-127 KLPELEEDMFSCGGE
+127 KLPALEEELLSCLGE
-142 VRGGRVPP
+142 VRSTRVPP
-150 PSLGPPPEALTP
+150 PSLGAPPDSLSP
-162 VQLRR
+162 VQMRR

-198 SSPVI
+198 SSPAI
-203 LNASKIQTLFHRLPD
+203 LNASKIQILFHRLPD

-262 FINNFSLAMEL
+262 FINNFSVAMEL

-284 ADFFKVKQISAHDRL
+284 ADFFKVKQISANDRL

-386 FGAARLLASRADRR
+386 FGAARLLASRADKR

-413 NQSGALTKCKPR
+413 NQMGSVTKCKPR

-436 VSVGAGGDDAERLG
+436 VSVSGGSGNGEDERLG
-450 LKWAHPVHDVD
+450 LKWAHPVQDVD

-484 LRSNSGIN
+484 LRSNSSSN
-492 GHSNTSTGD
+492 GHLNTSTAD

-515 MVSRMADLAAS
+515 TVSRMADLAAS
-526 LKTPYPELAP
+526 LRAPYPELAP
-536 EMFKAL
+536 EMFKTL
-542 LQNIQKSIQKKDD
+542 LQNIQQSIQKKDD

-578 RAQEP
+578 RASEP

-591 ELRLAQLAQA
+591 ELRLAQLATA
-601 AANSPAWRLPHH
+601 TANSPAWRLPATQH
-613 AAPHAAPLYGTAAP
+613 APPHKMPLFVAATPVYS
-627 AYCSKQL
+627 SKYL
-634 TEVSDVPRAGA
+634 TE
-645 GRAARVRHGAAA
+645 
-657 RAAGAGRRQL
+657 
-667 ARLAPAAPRRAARR
+667 
-681 AALRHRHARLLLQ
+681 
-694 TAHRGYWR
+694 
-702 RPPPTRPPSACR
+702 
-714 TTPRPTSRRS
+714 
-724 TSPPRPPTAPNSSP
+724 
-738 RLVTFRAQ
+738 
-746 EPGARLACATE
+746 
-757 LRLAQ
+757 
-762 LAQAAA
+762 
-768 NSPAWRLPHHAAPHV
+768 
-783 APLYVTAAPA
+783 
-793 YCSKQLTEYRE
+793 
-804 RVFVRQVRCGCFYR
+804 VRCGCFYTT
-818 SGGLARGALS
+818 SGHAGARGTRS
-828 RRARS
+828 RRARA
-833 LLWVCAG
+833 LLWVAAHG
-840 GAGGAG
+840 GA
-846 GAAGGAAHSHV
+846 HSQLC
-857 AVLAHRAATL
+857 VLAHRAASL
-867 KTLVTLDLP
+867 KTLLTLDLP
-876 DTKVNSMEYAKGVRQ
+876 DTKVTSMEYAKGVRQ

-920 EKLTEVQTVAAV
+920 EKLTEVPTIAAV
-932 MQIRYHCDSMFV
+932 TQMKYHCDSMFV
-944 GLANGRVSVYRRIN
+944 GLANGRVSVFRRN
-958 DDSWAL
+958 HDDSWAL
-964 QEPLCIE
+964 QEPLAIE

-986 VYATCGR
+986 IYATCAR

-999 ALTAEIMR
+999 ALTAEILR
-1007 ILDLKGDGNHSVKYL
+1007 ILELKGDDDRSVRYL

-1064 AREGSKPAYVSAL
+1064 AREGSKPAHVSTL
-1077 LASQGLLWVGTTAGV
+1077 LAGQGLLWVGTTAGV
-1092 SVTVPLPKLE
+1092 TVTVPLPKLE
-1102 GLPLVGGHIAVSYH
+1102 GLPLIGGHIAVSYH

-1127 LLPENR
+1127 LIPESR
-1133 EVDVNVVRRN
+1133 DVDVNVVRRN
-1143 LSNVRALADNN
+1143 LSNARALADTNT
-1154 ALQEFKE
+1154 LHEFKE
-1161 EETKDDLDK
+1161 GEMKEDNEK
-1170 PKLERRISEESSPYR
+1170 PKLERRISEESPYR
-1185 PQRVQSAIVRRKK
+1185 PQRVQSACVRRKK

-1231 CVGEADVNGSGGE
+1231 CVGEGDVSGSGGD

-1260 STLDRRLRM
+1260 STLDRRIRM

-1298 ESMALRGISRTSS
+1298 ESMALRGVSRNSS

-1316 ANLAPLAV
+1316 ACLAPIAI

-1330 SGKSSA
+1330 SGKSTS
-1336 SERSI
+1336 SDRS
-1341 SRSDSATAVEVRASS
+1341 SRSESVQHNDSKPVAKS
-1356 KNAARSLRATD
+1356 AARSLRGAD
-1367 YIVGESAA
+1367 YVVGESAA
-1375 RRSVVTVMGGRGYV
+1375 RRSVVTVVGGRGYV

-1394 ADASERPVP
+1394 ADAAERPAV
-1403 AADPNPK
+1403 AAEPNPK

>member
-1 MQFTLVIVVNKVK
+1 MDVRRVTMKPARKCDKITKIKHK
-14 LCPVTEEPL
+14 LIKRHKL
-23 KPIDEHRSAGG
+23 YEHRTAGG

-57 LDSRSTG
+57 LDSRSSG

-69 LSRARELCERWRN
+69 LSRARELCERWRT
-82 GREAPAPPAPPPDDE
+82 GGATPTPPAPPPDDE

-112 AHHYDMHTHDTDKMP
+112 SHQYDMHPHETDKMP
-127 KLPELEEDMFSCGGE
+127 KLPELEEDLFSCGGE
-142 VRGGRVPP
+142 VRGGRVPQ
-150 PSLGPPPEALTP
+150 PSLGTAPDSLTP

-183 TLQRLVNDYKKPLEE
+183 TLQRLINDYKKPLEE
-198 SSPVI
+198 SSPAI

-240 EKIGEVFLNA
+240 EKIGEVFLSA

-262 FINNFSLAMEL
+262 FINNFSVAMEL
-273 AKMESKRKSAL
+273 AKMESKRKSAF

-322 LKHTPPGHADRVAL
+322 LKHTPPGHSDRVSL

-346 AEALNER
+346 ADALNER

-376 GAGGAGGTAR
+376 GAGGAGGAAR
-386 FGAARLLASRADRR
+386 FGAARLLASRADKR

-413 NQSGALTKCKPR
+413 SQSGGLSKCKPR

-436 VSVGAGGDDAERLG
+436 VSVGAGSDDAERLS
-450 LKWAHPVHDVD
+450 LKWAHPVQDVD

-484 LRSNSGIN
+484 LRSSSSGA
-492 GHSNTSTGD
+492 TSASAGD
-501 SLCNEMSALMHDYE
+501 SLCSEMSALMHDYE
-515 MVSRMADLAAS
+515 TVSRMADLAAS
-526 LKTPYPELAP
+526 LRMPYPELP
-536 EMFKAL
+536 PDTFRTL
-542 LQNIQKSIQKKDD
+542 LQNIQRSIQKKDD

-578 RAQEP
+578 RASEP

-601 AANSPAWRLPHH
+601 SANSPAWRLPS
-613 AAPHAAPLYGTAAP
+613 PHAPAHKMPLFVAATP
-627 AYCSKQL
+627 VYESRQL
-634 TEVSDVPRAGA
+634 TE
-645 GRAARVRHGAAA
+645 
-657 RAAGAGRRQL
+657 
-667 ARLAPAAPRRAARR
+667 
-681 AALRHRHARLLLQ
+681 
-694 TAHRGYWR
+694 
-702 RPPPTRPPSACR
+702 
-714 TTPRPTSRRS
+714 
-724 TSPPRPPTAPNSSP
+724 
-738 RLVTFRAQ
+738 
-746 EPGARLACATE
+746 
-757 LRLAQ
+757 
-762 LAQAAA
+762 
-768 NSPAWRLPHHAAPHV
+768 
-783 APLYVTAAPA
+783 
-793 YCSKQLTEYRE
+793 
-804 RVFVRQVRCGCFYR
+804 VRCGCFYTA
-818 SGGLARGALS
+818 SGGARGASL

-833 LLWVCAG
+833 LLWVS
-840 GAGGAG
+840 
-846 GAAGGAAHSHV
+846 AAGATDSHV
-857 AVLAHRAATL
+857 TVLTHRAAKL

-876 DTKVNSMEYAKGVRQ
+876 DTKITSMEYARGVRQ

-897 DTVWLGTEDK
+897 DTVWVGTEDR

-912 SGVEPEKQ
+912 SAIEPEKQ
-920 EKLTEVQTVAAV
+920 EKLTEVPTIAAIT
-932 MQIRYHCDSMFV
+932 QIRYHCDAMFV
-944 GLANGRVSVYRRIN
+944 GLSNGRVSVYRRN
-958 DDSWAL
+958 HDDSWAL
-964 QEPLCIE
+964 QEPLAIE

-986 VYATCGR
+986 IYATCAR

-999 ALTAEIMR
+999 ALTAEIIR
-1007 ILDLKGDGNHSVKYL
+1007 ILELKGDGDRSVKYL

-1040 LYHAETFEH
+1040 LYHAENFEH

-1064 AREGSKPAYVSAL
+1064 AREGSKPAYISAL
-1077 LASQGLLWVGTTAGV
+1077 LAGQGLLWVGTTAGIT
-1092 SVTVPLPKLE
+1092 VTVPLPKLE
-1102 GLPLVGGHIAVSYH
+1102 GLPLIGGHIAASYH
-1116 AHAGPVTFLLS
+1116 AHAGPVSFLLS

-1133 EVDVNVVRRN
+1133 DVDVNTVRRN
-1143 LSNVRALADNN
+1143 LSNARAMAVTDT
-1154 ALQEFKE
+1154 LQEFKE
-1161 EETKDDLDK
+1161 EDGKEDHEK
-1170 PKLERRISEESSPYR
+1170 PKLERRISEDVSPYR
-1185 PQRVQSAIVRRKK
+1185 PQRVQSAVVRRKK

-1220 GLFGDLMFVKD
+1220 GLYGDLMFVKD
-1231 CVGEADVNGSGGE
+1231 CVGEADVSGSGGE

-1253 AAIPFRV
+1253 AAIPYRV

-1298 ESMALRGISRTSS
+1298 ESMALRGVSRTSS

-1316 ANLAPLAV
+1316 AALAPVAA

-1330 SGKSSA
+1330 SGKSSG
-1336 SERSI
+1336 SERS
-1341 SRSDSATAVEVRASS
+1341 SRTEVTGVEVRTEAR
-1356 KNAARSLRATD
+1356 NAARSLRGAD
-1367 YIVGESAA
+1367 YVVGESTA
-1375 RRSVVTVMGGRGYV
+1375 RRSVLTVVGGRGYV

-1394 ADASERPVP
+1394 ADAAERPAP

-1410 DAHLILWEMRL
+1410 DAHLILFEMRL

>member
-14 LCPVTEEPL
+14 LCPLTEEPL
-23 KPIDEHRSAGG
+23 KQIDEHRSAGG
-34 SWEEPVSAVRNT
+34 SWEEPVSAVRNA

-69 LSRARELCERWRN
+69 LSRARELCERWRS
-82 GREAPAPPAPPPDDE
+82 GGSTPSPPTPTPDDE

-112 AHHYDMHTHDTDKMP
+112 AHQYDMHAHEPDKMP

-142 VRGGRVPP
+142 VRGGRTPP
-150 PSLGPPPEALTP
+150 PSLGPPPDALSP

-183 TLQRLVNDYKKPLEE
+183 TLQRLINDYKKPLEE
-198 SSPVI
+198 SSPAI

-262 FINNFSLAMEL
+262 FINNFSVAMEL

-322 LKHTPPGHADRVAL
+322 LKHTPPGHVDRVAL

-346 AEALNER
+346 ADALNER
-353 KRDAERTQAFRAAL
+353 KRDAERTQAFRGAL
-367 RRLTRGGVA
+367 RRLTRGGMT
-376 GAGGAGGTAR
+376 GAGGAGGAAR

-413 NQSGALTKCKPR
+413 NQSGTLTKCKPR

-436 VSVGAGGDDAERLG
+436 VSVGAGGEEAERLG
-450 LKWAHPVHDVD
+450 LKWAHPVQDVD

-484 LRSNSGIN
+484 LRSNS
-492 GHSNTSTGD
+492 SSSTSTGD

-515 MVSRMADLAAS
+515 TVSRMADLAAS
-526 LKTPYPELAP
+526 LKTPYSEVAP
-536 EMFKAL
+536 EVFKAL
-542 LQNIQKSIQKKDD
+542 LQNIQRSIQKKDD

-578 RAQEP
+578 RANEP
-583 GARLAWAT
+583 GARRAWAT

-601 AANSPAWRLPHH
+601 RANCPAWRLP
-613 AAPHAAPLYGTAAP
+613 AT
-627 AYCSKQL
+627 
-634 TEVSDVPRAGA
+634 T
-645 GRAARVRHGAAA
+645 
-657 RAAGAGRRQL
+657 
-667 ARLAPAAPRRAARR
+667 
-681 AALRHRHARLLLQ
+681 
-694 TAHRGYWR
+694 
-702 RPPPTRPPSACR
+702 PPP
-714 TTPRPTSRRS
+714 
-724 TSPPRPPTAPNSSP
+724 
-738 RLVTFRAQ
+738 
-746 EPGARLACATE
+746 
-757 LRLAQ
+757 
-762 LAQAAA
+762 
-768 NSPAWRLPHHAAPHV
+768 HKM
-783 APLYVTAAPA
+783 PLYVTAAPV
-793 YCSKQLTEYRE
+793 YSSNNLTE
-804 RVFVRQVRCGCFYR
+804 VKCGCFYTS
-818 SGGLARGALS
+818 SGCAGGGVR

-840 GAGGAG
+840 GAQNTQL
-846 GAAGGAAHSHV
+846 S
-857 AVLAHRAATL
+857 VLTHRAATL

-876 DTKVNSMEYAKGVRQ
+876 DTRVSSIEYAKGVRQ
-891 VTTLCG
+891 VNTLCG

-920 EKLTEVQTVAAV
+920 EKLTEVPTIAAV
-932 MQIRYHCDSMFV
+932 TQIKFHCDSMFV
-944 GLANGRVSVYRRIN
+944 GLANGRISVFRRN
-958 DDSWAL
+958 HDDSWAL
-964 QEPLCIE
+964 QEPIAIE

-978 CVLPVDGI
+978 CILPVDGI
-986 VYATCGR
+986 IYAACAK

-1007 ILDLKGDGNHSVKYL
+1007 ILELKGEGDRSVKYL

-1028 LWTAFSDSTYVS
+1028 LWAAFSESTFVS
-1040 LYHAETFEH
+1040 LYHTETFEH

-1064 AREGSKPAYVSAL
+1064 AREGSKPAHVSAL
-1077 LASQGLLWVGTTAGV
+1077 LAVQGLLWVGTTAGV

-1102 GLPLVGGHIAVSYH
+1102 GLPLIGGHIAVSYH
-1116 AHAGPVTFLLS
+1116 AHAGPVTFLLP
-1127 LLPENR
+1127 LNTETKD
-1133 EVDVNVVRRN
+1133 VDVNTVRRN
-1143 LSNVRALADNN
+1143 LSNARALADT
-1154 ALQEFKE
+1154 AHEFKE
-1161 EETKDDLDK
+1161 EDGKEDTEKH
-1170 PKLERRISEESSPYR
+1170 KLERRISEEMSPYR
-1185 PQRVQSAIVRRKK
+1185 PQRVQSAVIRRKK

-1231 CVGEADVNGSGGE
+1231 CVGESDVNGSGGE

-1298 ESMALRGISRTSS
+1298 ESMALRGVSRTSS

-1316 ANLAPLAV
+1316 ASLAPLAA

-1336 SERSI
+1336 SERSV
-1341 SRSDSATAVEVRASS
+1341 SRSDSATAPANDARGPK
-1356 KNAARSLRATD
+1356 KNAVRSLRGAD
-1367 YIVGESAA
+1367 YIVGDGAS
-1375 RRSVVTVMGGRGYV
+1375 RRSIVTVMGGRGYV

-1394 ADASERPVP
+1394 ADASERPAP

>member
-1 MQFTLVIVVNKVK
+1 MQFTLVIVVNRVK
-14 LCPVTEEPL
+14 LCPVVEEPV
-23 KPIDEHRSAGG
+23 KSIDEHRSAGG

-69 LSRARELCERWRN
+69 LSRARELCERWRS
-82 GREAPAPPAPPPDDE
+82 GGATPTPPAQPPDDE

-112 AHHYDMHTHDTDKMP
+112 AHHYDMHTHESDKMP
-127 KLPELEEDMFSCGGE
+127 KLPELEEDLFSCGGE

-150 PSLGPPPEALTP
+150 PSLGLPPDCLTP

-198 SSPVI
+198 SSPAI
-203 LNASKIQTLFHRLPD
+203 LNACKIQTLFHRLPD

-240 EKIGEVFLNA
+240 EKIGEVFLSA

-262 FINNFSLAMEL
+262 FINNFSVAMEL

-367 RRLTRGGVA
+367 RRLTRGGVT
-376 GAGGAGGTAR
+376 GAGGAGGAAR

-400 HLLRQDDLLQLEF
+400 HLLRQDDLVQLEF
-413 NQSGALTKCKPR
+413 NQSGGISKCKPR

-450 LKWAHPVHDVD
+450 LKWAHPVQDVD

-484 LRSNSGIN
+484 LRSNSSGN
-492 GHSNTSTGD
+492 VHQSTATGD
-501 SLCNEMSALMHDYE
+501 SLCNEMSALMYDYE
-515 MVSRMADLAAS
+515 TVSRMADLAAS
-526 LKTPYPELAP
+526 MRTPYPELAP
-536 EMFKAL
+536 EMFRAL
-542 LQNIQKSIQKKDD
+542 LQNIQKNIQKKDD

-572 EEPLTF
+572 EEPVTF
-578 RAQEP
+578 RASEP

-601 AANSPAWRLPHH
+601 SANSPAWRLP
-613 AAPHAAPLYGTAAP
+613 APQQAP
-627 AYCSKQL
+627 AHKMPLFVAATPVYSSKHL
-634 TEVSDVPRAGA
+634 TE
-645 GRAARVRHGAAA
+645 
-657 RAAGAGRRQL
+657 
-667 ARLAPAAPRRAARR
+667 
-681 AALRHRHARLLLQ
+681 
-694 TAHRGYWR
+694 
-702 RPPPTRPPSACR
+702 
-714 TTPRPTSRRS
+714 
-724 TSPPRPPTAPNSSP
+724 
-738 RLVTFRAQ
+738 
-746 EPGARLACATE
+746 
-757 LRLAQ
+757 
-762 LAQAAA
+762 
-768 NSPAWRLPHHAAPHV
+768 
-783 APLYVTAAPA
+783 
-793 YCSKQLTEYRE
+793 
-804 RVFVRQVRCGCFYR
+804 VRCGCFYTS
-818 SGGLARGALS
+818 SGSPRGAS
-828 RRARS
+828 MRRARS
-833 LLWVCAG
+833 LLWVCA
-840 GAGGAG
+840 A
-846 GAAGGAAHSHV
+846 GAAASHV
-857 AVLAHRAATL
+857 AVLAHRAAKL

-876 DTKVNSMEYAKGVRQ
+876 DTKVTSMEYAKGLRQ

-920 EKLTEVQTVAAV
+920 EKLTEVQTIAAV
-932 MQIRYHCDSMFV
+932 TQIRYHCDSMFV
-944 GLANGRVSVYRRIN
+944 GLANGRVSVFRRN
-958 DDSWAL
+958 HDDSWAL
-964 QEPLCIE
+964 HEPLAIE

-986 VYATCGR
+986 VYATCAR

-1007 ILDLKGDGNHSVKYL
+1007 ILELKGDDDRSVKYL

-1064 AREGSKPAYVSAL
+1064 AREGSKPAHVSAL
-1077 LASQGLLWVGTTAGV
+1077 LAGQGLLWVGTTAGV
-1092 SVTVPLPKLE
+1092 TVTVPLPKLE
-1102 GLPLVGGHIAVSYH
+1102 GLPLVGGHMGVSYH

-1127 LLPENR
+1127 LVPETR
-1133 EVDVNVVRRN
+1133 EVDVNTVRRN
-1143 LSNVRALADNN
+1143 LSNARALANS
-1154 ALQEFKE
+1154 ATLHEFKE
-1161 EETKDDLDK
+1161 EEAKENDIDK
-1170 PKLERRISEESSPYR
+1170 PKLERRISEETSPYR
-1185 PQRVQSAIVRRKK
+1185 PQRVQSAVVRRKK

-1231 CVGEADVNGSGGE
+1231 CVGEADVSGSGGE

-1298 ESMALRGISRTSS
+1298 ESMALRGVSRTSS

-1316 ANLAPLAV
+1316 ASLAPVAV
-1324 STPDSS
+1324 STPDSTS
-1330 SGKSSA
+1330 SKSTA
-1336 SERSI
+1336 SDRSI
-1341 SRSDSATAVEVRASS
+1341 SRSDSANAQES
-1356 KNAARSLRATD
+1356 KTTGKSAARSLRGSD
-1367 YIVGESAA
+1367 YVLGESAA
-1375 RRSVVTVMGGRGYV
+1375 RRSVVTIVGGRGYV

-1394 ADASERPVP
+1394 ADAAERPAP

>member
-1 MQFTLVIVVNKVK
+1 MNATQVQCEPHDSVVLIKY
-14 LCPVTEEPL
+14 
-23 KPIDEHRSAGG
+23 EHRSAGG
-34 SWEEPVSAVRNT
+34 SWEEPVSAMRNT

-57 LDSRSTG
+57 LDSRSSG

-69 LSRARELCERWRN
+69 LSRARELCERWRS
-82 GREAPAPPAPPPDDE
+82 GRETPSPPVPPPDDD

-112 AHHYDMHTHDTDKMP
+112 THHYDMHSHDTDKMP

-142 VRGGRVPP
+142 VRGGRLPP
-150 PSLGPPPEALTP
+150 PSLGPPPEALTA

-198 SSPVI
+198 SSPAI

-262 FINNFSLAMEL
+262 FINNFSVAMEL

-484 LRSNSGIN
+484 LRSNSSSN
-492 GHSNTSTGD
+492 GHHSTSTGD

-515 MVSRMADLAAS
+515 AVSRMADLAAS

-536 EMFKAL
+536 EMFRAL

-601 AANSPAWRLPHH
+601 AANSPAWRLPHPV
-613 AAPHAAPLYGTAAP
+613 AAHSVPLYVAATP
-627 AYCSKQL
+627 AYSSKQL
-634 TEVSDVPRAGA
+634 TEV
-645 GRAARVRHGAAA
+645 
-657 RAAGAGRRQL
+657 
-667 ARLAPAAPRRAARR
+667 
-681 AALRHRHARLLLQ
+681 
-694 TAHRGYWR
+694 
-702 RPPPTRPPSACR
+702 
-714 TTPRPTSRRS
+714 
-724 TSPPRPPTAPNSSP
+724 
-738 RLVTFRAQ
+738 
-746 EPGARLACATE
+746 
-757 LRLAQ
+757 
-762 LAQAAA
+762 
-768 NSPAWRLPHHAAPHV
+768 
-783 APLYVTAAPA
+783 
-793 YCSKQLTEYRE
+793 
-804 RVFVRQVRCGCFYR
+804 RCGCFYVSGGGAVASGGAGSR
-818 SGGLARGALS
+818 SGLS

-840 GAGGAG
+840 GAT
-846 GAAGGAAHSHV
+846 HSHV

-867 KTLVTLDLP
+867 KTLATLHLP
-876 DTKVNSMEYAKGVRQ
+876 DTQVTSMEYAKGIRQ

-920 EKLTEVQTVAAV
+920 EKLTEVQTIAAV
-932 MQIRYHCDSMFV
+932 TQIRYHCDSMFV
-944 GLANGRVSVYRRIN
+944 GLANGRVSVYRRNN

-964 QEPLCIE
+964 HEPLAIE

-986 VYATCGR
+986 VYATCAR

-1007 ILDLKGDGNHSVKYL
+1007 ILELKGEGDRSVKYL

-1143 LSNVRALADNN
+1143 LSNARALADTN
-1154 ALQEFKE
+1154 LQEFKE
-1161 EETKDDLDK
+1161 EEAKDLDK

-1231 CVGEADVNGSGGE
+1231 CVGEADVNGTGGE

-1298 ESMALRGISRTSS
+1298 ESMALRGVSRTSS

-1316 ANLAPLAV
+1316 ANLAPLAA

-1330 SGKSSA
+1330 SSKSST

-1341 SRSDSATAVEVRASS
+1341 SRSDSATAVEVRTTS
-1356 KNAARSLRATD
+1356 KSAARSLRGTD
-1367 YIVGESAA
+1367 YVVGESAA

-1394 ADASERPVP
+1394 ADASERPIP
-1403 AADPNPK
+1403 AADLNPK
-1410 DAHLILWEMRL
+1410 DAHLIMWEMRL

>member
-1 MQFTLVIVVNKVK
+1 MMDTRPRYIEAKRARKSDKITKFKNKLIKKHK
-14 LCPVTEEPL
+14 LN
-23 KPIDEHRSAGG
+23 EHRSAGG
-34 SWEEPVSAVRNT
+34 SWEEPVSAVRNA

-69 LSRARELCERWRN
+69 LSRARELCERWRS
-82 GREAPAPPAPPPDDE
+82 GGITPPAPPPDDE

-112 AHHYDMHTHDTDKMP
+112 THQYDMHSHETDKMP
-127 KLPELEEDMFSCGGE
+127 KLPELEEDLFSCGGE

-150 PSLGPPPEALTP
+150 PSLGPPPDSLTP

-198 SSPVI
+198 SSPAI

-227 TALADCARTWDRD
+227 TALADCAQTWDRD
-240 EKIGEVFLNA
+240 EKIGEVFLSA

-262 FINNFSLAMEL
+262 FINNFSVAMEL

-376 GAGGAGGTAR
+376 GAGGAGGATR
-386 FGAARLLASRADRR
+386 FGAARLLASRADKR
-400 HLLRQDDLLQLEF
+400 HLLRQDDLLQMEF
-413 NQSGALTKCKPR
+413 NQSGGLSKCKPR

-450 LKWAHPVHDVD
+450 LKWAHPVQDVE

-484 LRSNSGIN
+484 LRSNSSN
-492 GHSNTSTGD
+492 GQMSTSTGD
-501 SLCNEMSALMHDYE
+501 SLCGEMSTLMHDYE
-515 MVSRMADLAAS
+515 TVSRMADLAAS

-536 EMFKAL
+536 EMFKTL
-542 LQNIQKSIQKKDD
+542 LQSIQQSIQKKDD

-562 CCLQLTIRGR
+562 CCLQLRIRGR
-572 EEPLTF
+572 EEALTF
-578 RAQEP
+578 RANEP
-583 GARLAWAT
+583 GARLGWAT
-591 ELRLAQLAQA
+591 ALRLAQLAQA
-601 AANSPAWRLPHH
+601 PANSPAWRVPVSHAPPHKM
-613 AAPHAAPLYGTAAP
+613 PLFVDANNVYS
-627 AYCSKQL
+627 SKNL
-634 TEVSDVPRAGA
+634 TE
-645 GRAARVRHGAAA
+645 
-657 RAAGAGRRQL
+657 
-667 ARLAPAAPRRAARR
+667 
-681 AALRHRHARLLLQ
+681 
-694 TAHRGYWR
+694 
-702 RPPPTRPPSACR
+702 
-714 TTPRPTSRRS
+714 
-724 TSPPRPPTAPNSSP
+724 
-738 RLVTFRAQ
+738 
-746 EPGARLACATE
+746 
-757 LRLAQ
+757 
-762 LAQAAA
+762 
-768 NSPAWRLPHHAAPHV
+768 
-783 APLYVTAAPA
+783 
-793 YCSKQLTEYRE
+793 
-804 RVFVRQVRCGCFYR
+804 VRCGCFYTS
-818 SGGLARGALS
+818 SGNNRGASL

-840 GAGGAG
+840 GAAL
-846 GAAGGAAHSHV
+846 SHV
-857 AVLAHRAATL
+857 AVLTHRAAKL

-876 DTKVNSMEYAKGVRQ
+876 DTKVTSMEFAKGIRQ

-912 SGVEPEKQ
+912 SAVEPEKQ
-920 EKLTEVQTVAAV
+920 EKLAEVPTVAAV
-932 MQIRYHCDSMFV
+932 TQIRYHCDAMFV
-944 GLANGRVSVYRRIN
+944 GLTNGRVAVYRRN
-958 DDSWAL
+958 HDDSWAL
-964 QEPLCIE
+964 QEPLAIE

-978 CVLPVDGI
+978 CLLPVDGI
-986 VYATCGR
+986 LYATCAR

-1007 ILDLKGDGNHSVKYL
+1007 ILELKSDGDRTVKYL

-1028 LWTAFSDSTYVS
+1028 LWTAFSDSTFVS

-1064 AREGSKPAYVSAL
+1064 ARDGSKPAYVSAL

-1127 LLPENR
+1127 LLPETR
-1133 EVDVNVVRRN
+1133 DIDVNAVRRN
-1143 LSNVRALADNN
+1143 LSNARALADVNIVH
-1154 ALQEFKE
+1154 EFKE
-1161 EETKDDLDK
+1161 EDSKEDCDK
-1170 PKLERRISEESSPYR
+1170 PKLERRISEETSPYR
-1185 PQRVQSAIVRRKK
+1185 PQRVHSAVVRRKK

-1220 GLFGDLMFVKD
+1220 GLFGDLIFVKD
-1231 CVGEADVNGSGGE
+1231 CVGENDVSGGGGE
-1244 ALRRSDPEL
+1244 AIRRSDPEL
-1253 AAIPFRV
+1253 ATIPFRV

-1269 RAGRPRSLDLSSWS
+1269 RAGRPRSLDLSNWS

-1298 ESMALRGISRTSS
+1298 ESMALRGVSRNSS

-1316 ANLAPLAV
+1316 ASLAPVAV
-1324 STPDSS
+1324 STPESS
-1330 SGKSSA
+1330 
-1336 SERSI
+1336 
-1341 SRSDSATAVEVRASS
+1341 VASS
-1356 KNAARSLRATD
+1356 KSSSQRSVGSTGSAGGTRGGGRSLRGAD
-1367 YIVGESAA
+1367 YAVGESAA
-1375 RRSVVTVMGGRGYV
+1375 RRSVLTVMGGRGYV

-1394 ADASERPVP
+1394 AEAAERPAP

-1410 DAHLILWEMRL
+1410 DAYLVLWEMRL

>member
-1 MQFTLVIVVNKVK
+1 MHKTVALGNAFLANAGPACTHSTGKQVPAISILRETSGAGGGAGSGGLLAMNATQVQCEPHDSVVLIKY
-14 LCPVTEEPL
+14 
-23 KPIDEHRSAGG
+23 EHRSAGG
-34 SWEEPVSAVRNT
+34 SWEEPVSAVRNA

-57 LDSRSTG
+57 LDSRSSG

-69 LSRARELCERWRN
+69 LSRARELCERWRS
-82 GREAPAPPAPPPDDE
+82 GGSTPSPPAPPPEDE

-112 AHHYDMHTHDTDKMP
+112 THQYDMHTHESDKMP
-127 KLPELEEDMFSCGGE
+127 KLPELEEDLFSCGGE

-150 PSLGPPPEALTP
+150 PSLGAPPDSLTP

-198 SSPVI
+198 SSPAI

-262 FINNFSLAMEL
+262 FINNFSVAMEL

-322 LKHTPPGHADRVAL
+322 LKHTPHGHVDRVAL

-353 KRDAERTQAFRAAL
+353 KREAERTQAFRAAL
-367 RRLTRGGVA
+367 RRLTRGGVG
-376 GAGGAGGTAR
+376 GAGGAGTAAR
-386 FGAARLLASRADRR
+386 FGAARLLASRADKR

-413 NQSGALTKCKPR
+413 NQSGAVTKCKPR

-436 VSVGAGGDDAERLG
+436 VAVGGGGGGGGGGGAPGDGERLG
-450 LKWAHPVHDVD
+450 LKWAHPVQDVEA
-461 VLDTGTSPTLSRVL
+461 LDAGTSPTLSRVL

-484 LRSNSGIN
+484 LRSSSSNSL
-492 GHSNTSTGD
+492 SSTSTGD

-515 MVSRMADLAAS
+515 TVSRIADLAAS

-542 LQNIQKSIQKKDD
+542 LQNIQQSIQKKDD

-572 EEPLTF
+572 EEPVTF

-583 GARLAWAT
+583 GARVAWAT

-601 AANSPAWRLPHH
+601 GSNQPAWRLPPAAAAAAHSHHPPHKMPLFSH
-613 AAPHAAPLYGTAAP
+613 AAPVYS
-627 AYCSKQL
+627 SKAL
-634 TEVSDVPRAGA
+634 TE
-645 GRAARVRHGAAA
+645 
-657 RAAGAGRRQL
+657 
-667 ARLAPAAPRRAARR
+667 
-681 AALRHRHARLLLQ
+681 
-694 TAHRGYWR
+694 
-702 RPPPTRPPSACR
+702 
-714 TTPRPTSRRS
+714 
-724 TSPPRPPTAPNSSP
+724 
-738 RLVTFRAQ
+738 
-746 EPGARLACATE
+746 
-757 LRLAQ
+757 
-762 LAQAAA
+762 
-768 NSPAWRLPHHAAPHV
+768 
-783 APLYVTAAPA
+783 
-793 YCSKQLTEYRE
+793 
-804 RVFVRQVRCGCFYR
+804 VRCGCFYTS
-818 SGGLARGALS
+818 SGSPRGATT

-833 LLWVCAG
+833 LLWVCA
-840 GAGGAG
+840 ASNTN
-846 GAAGGAAHSHV
+846 SHV
-857 AVLAHRAATL
+857 AVLTHRAAKL

-876 DTKVNSMEYAKGVRQ
+876 DTKVTSMEYAKGLRQ

-920 EKLTEVQTVAAV
+920 EKLAEVPTIAAV
-932 MQIRYHCDSMFV
+932 TQIKYHCDSMFV
-944 GLANGRVSVYRRIN
+944 GLSNGRVSVFRRN
-958 DDSWAL
+958 HDDSWAL
-964 QEPLCIE
+964 QEPLAIE

-986 VYATCGR
+986 VYATCAR

-1007 ILDLKGDGNHSVKYL
+1007 ILELKGEGDRSVKYL

-1040 LYHAETFEH
+1040 LYHSETFEH
-1049 LQNIDIAA
+1049 LQNIDIAV

-1077 LASQGLLWVGTTAGV
+1077 LAGQGLLWVGTTAGV

-1102 GLPLVGGHIAVSYH
+1102 GLPLIGGHIASSYH

-1127 LLPENR
+1127 LTPETR
-1133 EVDVNVVRRN
+1133 EIDVNAVRRN
-1143 LSNVRALADNN
+1143 LSNVRALVESST
-1154 ALQEFKE
+1154 LHEFKE
-1161 EETKDDLDK
+1161 EDTKEDVDK

-1185 PQRVQSAIVRRKK
+1185 PQRVQSAVVRRKK

-1231 CVGEADVNGSGGE
+1231 CVGEGDVSGSGGE
-1244 ALRRSDPEL
+1244 SLRRSDPEL

-1298 ESMALRGISRTSS
+1298 ESMALRGVSRTSS

-1316 ANLAPLAV
+1316 ANLAPVAM

-1336 SERSI
+1336 SERSV
-1341 SRSDSATAVEVRASS
+1341 SRCDSATVPEARNANKS
-1356 KNAARSLRATD
+1356 AARSLRGAD
-1367 YIVGESAA
+1367 YMVNESSA
-1375 RRSVVTVMGGRGYV
+1375 RRSVLTIMGGRGYV

-1394 ADASERPVP
+1394 AEAAERPSP
-1403 AADPNPK
+1403 AAEPNPR
-1410 DAHLILWEMRL
+1410 DAHLILWEMRS

>member
-1 MQFTLVIVVNKVK
+1 MCGCTVPQ
-14 LCPVTEEPL
+14 
-23 KPIDEHRSAGG
+23 
-34 SWEEPVSAVRNT
+34 
-46 PLRRSQRLNST
+46 RRSMYT
-57 LDSRSTG
+57 I
-64 QLRNT
+64 
-69 LSRARELCERWRN
+69 
-82 GREAPAPPAPPPDDE
+82 
-97 GGGRLA
+97 
-103 RWFSVRRGS
+103 
-112 AHHYDMHTHDTDKMP
+112 
-127 KLPELEEDMFSCGGE
+127 LEEDLFSCGGE

-150 PSLGPPPEALTP
+150 PALGPPPDALTP

-198 SSPVI
+198 SSPAI

-227 TALADCARTWDRD
+227 TAVADCARTWDRD

-262 FINNFSLAMEL
+262 FINNFSVAMEL

-322 LKHTPPGHADRVAL
+322 LKHTPPGHADRVSL

-346 AEALNER
+346 ADALNER
-353 KRDAERTQAFRAAL
+353 KREAERTQAFRAAL

-376 GAGGAGGTAR
+376 GAGGAGGAAR
-386 FGAARLLASRADRR
+386 FGAARLLASRADKR
-400 HLLRQDDLLQLEF
+400 HLLRQDDLTQLEF
-413 NQSGALTKCKPR
+413 NQSGALSKCKPR

-436 VSVGAGGDDAERLG
+436 VSVGAGGDAERLG
-450 LKWAHPVHDVD
+450 LKWAHPVQDVE

-484 LRSNSGIN
+484 LRSNS
-492 GHSNTSTGD
+492 SSTLSSTGD
-501 SLCNEMSALMHDYE
+501 SLCSEMSALMHDYE
-515 MVSRMADLAAS
+515 AVSRMADLAAS
-526 LKTPYPELAP
+526 LKTPYHELAP
-536 EMFKAL
+536 EMFKTL
-542 LQNIQKSIQKKDD
+542 LQNIQQSIQKKDD

-572 EEPLTF
+572 EEPVTF
-578 RAQEP
+578 RASEP

-601 AANSPAWRLPHH
+601 SANSPAWRLPAPQHPPAH
-613 AAPHAAPLYGTAAP
+613 KMPLFVAATPVHS
-627 AYCSKQL
+627 SKYL
-634 TEVSDVPRAGA
+634 TE
-645 GRAARVRHGAAA
+645 
-657 RAAGAGRRQL
+657 
-667 ARLAPAAPRRAARR
+667 
-681 AALRHRHARLLLQ
+681 
-694 TAHRGYWR
+694 
-702 RPPPTRPPSACR
+702 
-714 TTPRPTSRRS
+714 
-724 TSPPRPPTAPNSSP
+724 
-738 RLVTFRAQ
+738 
-746 EPGARLACATE
+746 
-757 LRLAQ
+757 
-762 LAQAAA
+762 
-768 NSPAWRLPHHAAPHV
+768 
-783 APLYVTAAPA
+783 
-793 YCSKQLTEYRE
+793 
-804 RVFVRQVRCGCFYR
+804 VRCGCFYTSS
-818 SGGLARGALS
+818 SGGRGAS
-828 RRARS
+828 MRRARS
-833 LLWVCAG
+833 LLWLCTA
-840 GAGGAG
+840 GAGGD
-846 GAAGGAAHSHV
+846 SHV
-857 AVLAHRAATL
+857 AVLTHRAAKL
-867 KTLVTLDLP
+867 KTLVTLQLI
-876 DTKVNSMEYAKGVRQ
+876 DTKVTSIEYAKGTRQ

-897 DTVWLGTEDK
+897 DTVWLGTDDK
-907 KIIIF
+907 KLIIF

-920 EKLTEVQTVAAV
+920 EKLAEVHTVAPV
-932 MQIRYHCDSMFV
+932 TQIKYHCDAMFV
-944 GLANGRVSVYRRIN
+944 GLANGRVAVYRRN
-958 DDSWAL
+958 HDDSWAL
-964 QEPLCIE
+964 QEPLAIE

-978 CVLPVDGI
+978 CVLSVDGI
-986 VYATCGR
+986 VYASCGR

-999 ALTAEIMR
+999 ALTAEILR
-1007 ILDLKGDGNHSVKYL
+1007 ILELKGDGDRSVRYL

-1028 LWTAFSDSTYVS
+1028 LWTACTESTFVS

-1057 DVAKTIG
+1057 DVARTIG
-1064 AREGSKPAYVSAL
+1064 AREGSKPAHVSAL
-1077 LASQGLLWVGTTAGV
+1077 LAGHGLLWVGTTAGV

-1102 GLPLVGGHIAVSYH
+1102 GLPLIGGHMGVSYH
-1116 AHAGPVTFLLS
+1116 AHAGPVTFMLP
-1127 LLPENR
+1127 LLPETR
-1133 EVDVNVVRRN
+1133 DVDVNVVRRN
-1143 LSNVRALADNN
+1143 LSNARAYQTALSENN
-1154 ALQEFKE
+1154 ILHEYKE
-1161 EETKDDLDK
+1161 ESSKEDGEK
-1170 PKLERRISEESSPYR
+1170 PKLERRVSEELSPYR
-1185 PQRVQSAIVRRKK
+1185 PQRVQSAVVRRKK

-1220 GLFGDLMFVKD
+1220 GLYGDLMFVKD
-1231 CVGEADVNGSGGE
+1231 CAGEGDVSGSGGE

-1298 ESMALRGISRTSS
+1298 ESMALRGVSRTSS

-1316 ANLAPLAV
+1316 ASLAPVAV

-1330 SGKSSA
+1330 SA

-1341 SRSDSATAVEVRASS
+1341 GITIPERSIS
-1356 KNAARSLRATD
+1356 KTAARSLRGAD
-1367 YIVGESAA
+1367 YVGESAA
-1375 RRSVVTVMGGRGYV
+1375 RRSVVTVVGGRGYV

-1394 ADASERPVP
+1394 ADAAERPAP
-1403 AADPNPK
+1403 AAEPNPK

>member
-1 MQFTLVIVVNKVK
+1 MNMFCVKVLRDK
-14 LCPVTEEPL
+14 ANY
-23 KPIDEHRSAGG
+23 SM
-34 SWEEPVSAVRNT
+34 AV
-46 PLRRSQRLNST
+46 
-57 LDSRSTG
+57 LD
-64 QLRNT
+64 
-69 LSRARELCERWRN
+69 
-82 GREAPAPPAPPPDDE
+82 
-97 GGGRLA
+97 
-103 RWFSVRRGS
+103 V
-112 AHHYDMHTHDTDKMP
+112 Y
-127 KLPELEEDMFSCGGE
+127 LEEDMFSCGGE

-150 PSLGPPPEALTP
+150 PSLGPPPDTLTP

-183 TLQRLVNDYKKPLEE
+183 TLQRLINDYKKPLEE
-198 SSPVI
+198 SSPAI
-203 LNASKIQTLFHRLPD
+203 LNAGKISTLFHRLPD

-262 FINNFSLAMEL
+262 FINNFSVAMEL

-284 ADFFKVKQISAHDRL
+284 ADFLKVKQISAHDRL

-322 LKHTPPGHADRVAL
+322 LKHTPPGHSDRVAL
-336 QRALTRLEAL
+336 QRALTRLEAM

-353 KRDAERTQAFRAAL
+353 KRDAERIQAFRAAL

-376 GAGGAGGTAR
+376 GAAGGAAGGAAR
-386 FGAARLLASRADRR
+386 FGAARLLAARADKR

-413 NQSGALTKCKPR
+413 NQSGTLTKRKPR

-436 VSVGAGGDDAERLG
+436 VSVGAGGDDTERLS
-450 LKWAHPVHDVD
+450 LKWAYPVQDVE
-461 VLDTGTSPTLSRVL
+461 VLDTGTWPTLSRVL
-475 AQGMNRSGS
+475 AQGVNRNGS
-484 LRSNSGIN
+484 LRSNS
-492 GHSNTSTGD
+492 SSSTGE
-501 SLCNEMSALMHDYE
+501 SLCNEMSSLMHDYE
-515 MVSRMADLAAS
+515 TVSRMADLAAS
-526 LKTPYPELAP
+526 LKTPYPEVAP
-536 EMFKAL
+536 ETFKAL
-542 LQNIQKSIQKKDD
+542 LQNIQQSIQKKDD
-555 EMAWVDS
+555 EMSWVDS

-572 EEPLTF
+572 EEAITF
-578 RAQEP
+578 QANEP
-583 GARLAWAT
+583 GARRAWAT
-591 ELRLAQLAQA
+591 ELRLAQLAQDR
-601 AANSPAWRLPHH
+601 ANCPSWRLPPP
-613 AAPHAAPLYGTAAP
+613 APHSPPHKMPLFVTATTV
-627 AYCSKQL
+627 YSSNQL
-634 TEVSDVPRAGA
+634 TE
-645 GRAARVRHGAAA
+645 
-657 RAAGAGRRQL
+657 
-667 ARLAPAAPRRAARR
+667 
-681 AALRHRHARLLLQ
+681 
-694 TAHRGYWR
+694 
-702 RPPPTRPPSACR
+702 
-714 TTPRPTSRRS
+714 
-724 TSPPRPPTAPNSSP
+724 
-738 RLVTFRAQ
+738 
-746 EPGARLACATE
+746 
-757 LRLAQ
+757 
-762 LAQAAA
+762 
-768 NSPAWRLPHHAAPHV
+768 
-783 APLYVTAAPA
+783 
-793 YCSKQLTEYRE
+793 
-804 RVFVRQVRCGCFYR
+804 VRCGCFYQS
-818 SGGLARGALS
+818 SGSARGTTTRRS
-828 RRARS
+828 RA

-840 GAGGAG
+840 GAD
-846 GAAGGAAHSHV
+846 SHV
-857 AVLAHRAATL
+857 AVLTHRAAKL

-876 DTKVNSMEYAKGVRQ
+876 DTKVTSMEYAKGLQ
-891 VTTLCG
+891 NVTTLCG

-920 EKLTEVQTVAAV
+920 EKLTEVTTTAAV
-932 MQIRYHCDSMFV
+932 TQIKYHCDSMFV
-944 GLANGRVSVYRRIN
+944 GLANGRVSVYRRN
-958 DDSWAL
+958 HDDSWAL
-964 QEPLCIE
+964 QEPLAVE

-978 CVLPVDGI
+978 CVLPVDGV
-986 VYATCGR
+986 VYATCAK

-1007 ILDLKGDGNHSVKYL
+1007 ILELKGEGDRSVKYL

-1028 LWTAFSDSTYVS
+1028 LWAAFSDSTYVS

-1077 LASQGLLWVGTTAGV
+1077 LAGQGLLWVGTTAGV
-1092 SVTVPLPKLE
+1092 TVTVPLPKLE
-1102 GLPLVGGHIAVSYH
+1102 GLPLIGGHIAVSYH

-1127 LLPENR
+1127 LTPESR
-1133 EVDVNVVRRN
+1133 EMDVNVVRRN
-1143 LSNVRALADNN
+1143 LSNVRALAENVEYKEN
-1154 ALQEFKE
+1154 ESKE
-1161 EETKDDLDK
+1161 ESDK
-1170 PKLERRISEESSPYR
+1170 QKLERRISEEMSPYR
-1185 PQRVQSAIVRRKK
+1185 PQRVQSAVIRRKK

-1220 GLFGDLMFVKD
+1220 GLFGELMFVKD
-1231 CVGEADVNGSGGE
+1231 CVGEADVSGSGGE
-1244 ALRRSDPEL
+1244 SLRRSDPEL

-1298 ESMALRGISRTSS
+1298 ESMALRGVSRNSS

-1316 ANLAPLAV
+1316 ANLVPMAV

-1330 SGKSSA
+1330 SSKSST

-1341 SRSDSATAVEVRASS
+1341 SRSDSSAAVELRSTN
-1356 KNAARSLRATD
+1356 KTAARSLRGAD
-1367 YIVGESAA
+1367 YIVGEGS
-1375 RRSVVTVMGGRGYV
+1375 RRSVVTVVGGRGYV

-1394 ADASERPVP
+1394 ADAAERPAP